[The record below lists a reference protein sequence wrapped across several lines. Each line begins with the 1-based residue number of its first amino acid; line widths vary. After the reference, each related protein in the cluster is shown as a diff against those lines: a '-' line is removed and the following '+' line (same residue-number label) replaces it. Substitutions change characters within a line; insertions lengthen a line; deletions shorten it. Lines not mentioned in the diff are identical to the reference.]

1 MADQQAE
8 RSLEGGSYEV
18 IRRRL
23 LERATELTAKA
34 EALNQ
39 KRKALFGGGEL
50 TLTATERVRTENN
63 CTPRD
68 VVSVD
73 GQLLFG
79 FQVFIGLKT
88 ETRVQDVVS
97 LFKFQKNDAGYDLSQ
112 QEFAGAGA
120 FLADVEFDKQFREAF
135 RYYKDARLL
144 QLMRTETRLLV
155 AVQIGATVSDAKV
168 FRFAIDAKG
177 RVSFMD
183 ARGEEDYKPP
193 RRHPFEWTQARRE
206 DQVAGP
212 HPHINVLNEVFV
224 ETINGDL
231 TVKIE
236 NNTQDGLGIYR
247 EPVDDPNQTL
257 DDGDIAYARVA
268 GLIILKITPFRE
280 QKTRYLVYNPRT
292 QEVLRVDALGVACV
306 ELPEDHGLIFPGGY
320 YLTTGEYKLF
330 DGDSEALD
338 FRRAIA
344 SPNGEDVLYVFYR
357 AERGQYELLPYNLIA
372 KEVKNPIRCNGYSL
386 FPDGTMLVFRT
397 DGEPT
402 RVHPVQIWHT
412 PFTTAEFAAAAPT
425 DGSYLA
431 KVGNAPLVSGISD
444 LLTLRKL
451 ASAEK
456 PTRRTFDDLV
466 QGARRAIDTHYW
478 LGHAE
483 MGGLL
488 DTLRELH
495 KTSELIVDEFEKQLG
510 LERKAREA
518 VQAAEQAQAALL
530 ERLRPV
536 DLKTVEAYLNGLS
549 DLKRQRG
556 ALITL
561 KELRSVDSARV
572 ETLEKAVEVRFGE
585 VSRACVD
592 FFLAENAFQPL
603 LDRLDVVVESVSKAS
618 KTTELAP
625 LRKELDTVH
634 EGLTLLSETISSLP
648 IEDPTVRTKI
658 LDGTSSAFAQQN
670 RARAVLDGRQKEL
683 GAGEGR
689 AEFGVQFK
697 LLSQS
702 VTSAL
707 ALATTPEACDDQLGR
722 LMLQL
727 EELEGRFGEL
737 DEFSVQLAEKREEVL
752 DAVSA
757 KRQVLV
763 EERQRRA
770 QSLASAAERVLAGI
784 VRRAQ
789 TAKSAEELNGY
800 FASDAMVQKL
810 TELSGQLR
818 KLGDSV
824 RADELDSKLKSAK
837 QNALRALRDKTD
849 LLEDDGNVIRLGQHR
864 FSVNTRPLE
873 LTIVPREGVLNVHLT
888 GTDFFEPIS
897 NPLLEASRE
906 LWDQEL
912 VSETRELYRAEYLAV
927 SLLFEAEAGAQGR
940 SLAELETAARSEKL
954 AELVRQL
961 AAERID
967 EGYERGVHDSDA
979 TLILEK
985 LLSLLKMAGG
995 LRYSPR
1001 ARAAGWLFWQSLPPD
1016 RKNLIERRAQSAGR
1030 LRERLKDGSAEQEL
1044 SRELTHGAAEAL
1056 KGLGLEAEL
1065 PFARF
1070 AARYLVGEISQE
1082 RARFTESAA
1091 AAELRKEFR
1100 AHLELTGA
1108 ARGFEEDLRVLS
1120 AHPPERLR
1128 VALSYVDAFVRSAG
1142 KGAEFRLELAARAV
1156 CEGELEFQ
1164 VSSASVDVSVQNLLG
1179 SHPRV
1184 VSRALSL
1191 NLSEL
1196 LERVAVFV
1204 EDRAPHFRAFR
1215 SLKTELAAQA
1225 RERLRLGEY
1234 LPRVLTSFVRNRLI
1248 DEVYLPLVGANLAK
1262 QLGAAGAAKRTDQMG
1277 LLLLVSPPG
1286 YGKTT
1291 LMEYVAS
1298 KLGLV
1303 FMKVNGPALG
1313 SEVRSLDPTEAPNA
1327 TARQEVEK
1335 INLGLEMG
1343 NNCMLYL
1350 DDIQHTHPELL
1361 QKFISLCDAQRRIE
1375 GVWNGK
1381 TRTYDLRGKKFCI
1394 VMAGNPY
1401 TESGARFQIPDML
1414 ANRADTYN
1422 LGDILGGKQDAF
1434 ALSYL
1439 ENALT
1444 SNSVLA
1450 PLAGREAEDV
1460 YKLIA
1465 LARGEEVPLSDLH
1478 YGYSSAEAEEIAEL
1492 FKRLFKVQNVLLRVN
1507 QEYIASASQDDK
1519 YRTEPPFKLQGS
1531 YRNMAKLTEKV
1542 VSAMNDEELERLID
1556 DHYASEA
1563 QTLTKGAEQNL
1574 LKLAEMRGRLK
1585 PEQSARWTEIKEAFG
1600 RVQRMGGGDADPVA
1614 RVTGTLSGLDLQLKG
1629 IREAIVASLAGNGA
1643 KTAPDTGFAELAKSL
1658 AELGRPRVDVQ
1669 LNDERQPGMLQLF
1682 SQQTDLLKQT
1692 LGALGKRGNGGERGD
1707 GSATEQK
1714 LTELSEQLERISKQL
1729 EHGGTA
1735 ARRVDVELDV
1745 NGPSNLYRNLSGT
1758 DLLTAGGIFVATY
1771 EKPPPLGAG
1780 VLVSLRFPTGPSC
1793 ELSGNVAWV
1802 RDQLGEDAPPG
1813 FGVRFA
1819 ELSAEAR
1826 ELVQAYSEARE
1837 PMLRD
1842 D

>member
-1 MADQQAE
+1 MADQQDE

-23 LERATELTAKA
+23 LERATELATKA

-39 KRKALFGGGEL
+39 RRKKLFGGGEL

-97 LFKFQKNDAGYDLSQ
+97 LFKFAKSDAGYDLSQ
-112 QEFAGAGA
+112 QPFEGPGA
-120 FLADVEFDKQFREAF
+120 FLADAEFDKQFKEAF

-144 QLMRTETRLLV
+144 QLMRTETRLLM
-155 AVQIGATVSDAKV
+155 AVQIGATVNDCKV

-177 RVSFMD
+177 RLSFMD
-183 ARGEEDYKPP
+183 ARGEDDYKAP
-193 RRHPFEWTQARRE
+193 RRHPFEWTATRRE

-224 ETINGDL
+224 ETVNGDL
-231 TVKIE
+231 TIKIE

-257 DDGDIAYARVA
+257 DDAEIAYAKVA
-268 GLIILKITPFRE
+268 GLILLKIKPFRE
-280 QKTRYLVYNPRT
+280 QKTRYLIYNPRT
-292 QEVLRVDALGVACV
+292 QDVLRVDALGVACV

-320 YLTTGEYKLF
+320 YLTSGERKLF
-330 DGDSEALD
+330 DGDAQGLE
-338 FRRAIA
+338 FRRALN

-357 AERGQYELLPYNLIA
+357 AEEGEYELLPYNLIG
-372 KEVKNPIRCNGYSL
+372 KEVKNPIRAHGYSL

-397 DGEPT
+397 ETEPT
-402 RVHPVQIWHT
+402 RLHPVQIWQT

-431 KVGNAPLVSGISD
+431 KVGNAALVNGISE
-444 LLTLRKL
+444 LLSIKKL
-451 ASAEK
+451 AALDK

-466 QGARRAIDTHYW
+466 MAARRAIDTHYW

-488 DTLRELH
+488 ETLTELF
-495 KTSELIVDEFEKQLG
+495 KTSELIVDEFEKQLA

-518 VQAAEQAQAALL
+518 VTAAEKAQAELL
-530 ERLRPV
+530 ERVRPAE
-536 DLKTVEAYLNGLS
+536 LKTVEAYLSGLS

-556 ALITL
+556 TLITL
-561 KELRSVDSARV
+561 KEVRSIDVPRV
-572 ETLEKAVEVRFGE
+572 VVLENAVAERFLE

-603 LDRLDVVVESVSKAS
+603 LDRLDAVVDSVGKSS
-618 KTTELAP
+618 KTTELTP

-634 EGLTLLSETISSLP
+634 EGLTLLSETIASLP

-658 LDGTSSAFAQQN
+658 LDGTSSAFGQQN

-707 ALATTPEACDDQLGR
+707 ALATTPEACDEQLGR

-737 DEFSVQLAEKREEVL
+737 DEFSVQLAEKREDVL
-752 DAVSA
+752 DAVNA
-757 KRQVLV
+757 KRQLLV

-770 QSLASAAERVLAGI
+770 QSLATAAERVLAGI

-789 TAKSAEELNGY
+789 TAKSPEELNGY
-800 FASDAMVQKL
+800 FASDAMVHKL
-810 TELSGQLR
+810 SELSGQLR
-818 KLGDSV
+818 DLGDSV

-849 LLEDDGNVIRLGQHR
+849 LLEDDGNVIRFGKHR

-873 LTIVPREGVLNVHLT
+873 LAIVPREGVLNVHLT

-897 NPLLEASRE
+897 NPLLDASRE

-912 VSETRELYRAEYLAV
+912 VSETRDVYRAEYLAV
-927 SLLFEAEAGAQGR
+927 SLLQEAEAGAKGR
-940 SLAELETAARSEKL
+940 SVTELEAAAREGKL
-954 AELVRQL
+954 PDVVRLL

-967 EGYERGVHDSDA
+967 EGYERGVHDHDA
-979 TLILEK
+979 ALILEK
-985 LLSLLKMAGG
+985 ILSLLKVAGG

-1001 ARAAGWLFWQSLPPD
+1001 ARAAGWLFWQGLAPD

-1044 SRELTHGAAEAL
+1044 SRELTHGVAEAL
-1056 KGLGLEAEL
+1056 KGLGLEREASV
-1065 PFARF
+1065 ARF
-1070 AARYLVGEISQE
+1070 AARYLVSEISQE
-1082 RARFTESAA
+1082 RAKFTESAA
-1091 AAELRKEFR
+1091 ANELKREFL
-1100 AHLELTGA
+1100 AHLEETGA

-1142 KGAEFRLELAARAV
+1142 KGGEYRLELAARAV
-1156 CEGELEFQ
+1156 CDGDLEFQ
-1164 VSSASVDVSVQNLLG
+1164 VSSAGVAATVPNLLG
-1179 SHPRV
+1179 SHSRV
-1184 VSRALSL
+1184 VSRSLSL
-1191 NLSEL
+1191 DLFEL
-1196 LERVAVFV
+1196 LERVAEFL
-1204 EDRAPHFRAFR
+1204 EDRAPRFRAFR

-1225 RERLRLGEY
+1225 RDRLRLSEY

-1262 QLGAAGAAKRTDQMG
+1262 QLGAAGATKRTDQMG

-1298 KLGLV
+1298 KLGIV

-1313 SEVRSLDPTEAPNA
+1313 TEVRSLDPSEAPNA

-1335 INLGLEMG
+1335 INLALEMG

-1422 LGDILGGKQDAF
+1422 LGDILDGKQDAF

-1444 SNSVLA
+1444 SNPILA
-1450 PLAGREAEDV
+1450 PLAGRDAQDT
-1460 YKLIA
+1460 YKLIGI
-1465 LARGEEVPLSDLH
+1465 ARGEDIPLSDLS
-1478 YGYSSAEAEEIAEL
+1478 YGYGSAEVQEISEL
-1492 FKRLFKVQNVLLRVN
+1492 FKRLFKVQSVLLRVN
-1507 QEYIASASQDDK
+1507 QEYIASASQDDR

-1542 VSAMNDEELERLID
+1542 VSAMNEAELERLID
-1556 DHYASEA
+1556 DHYASES

-1574 LKLAEMRGRLK
+1574 LKLADMRGRLT
-1585 PEQSARWTEIKEAFG
+1585 PEQSARWLEIKDAFG

-1614 RVTGTLSGLDLQLKG
+1614 RVTGTLSGLDMQLKG
-1629 IREAIVASLAGNGA
+1629 IREAIVGGLAANGA
-1643 KTAPDTGFAELAKSL
+1643 KSAQDAGFAALAKNL
-1658 AELGRPRVDVQ
+1658 AELGRPKVEVR
-1669 LNDERQPGMLQLF
+1669 LEDERNGGMLALF
-1682 SQQTDLLKQT
+1682 TQQTELLKQA
-1692 LGALGKRGNGGERGD
+1692 LSALGKRGTEPASSG
-1707 GSATEQK
+1707 ATDQK
-1714 LTELSEQLERISKQL
+1714 LAELSSLLGRVSKQL
-1729 EHGGTA
+1729 ENGVGS

-1745 NGPSNLYRNLSGT
+1745 GGPSNLYRSLSGS
-1758 DLLTAGGIFVATY
+1758 DLFTGGGLFVATY
-1771 EKPPPLGAG
+1771 EKPPPLGAD
-1780 VLVSLRFPTGPSC
+1780 VRVSLRFPTGPTC

-1813 FGVRFA
+1813 FGVRFLD
-1819 ELSAEAR
+1819 LSEEAR
-1826 ELVQAYSEARE
+1826 QLVQAYAAARE

>member
-1 MADQQAE
+1 MASEQDE
-8 RSLEGGSYEV
+8 RSLDGGSYEV

-23 LERATELTAKA
+23 LERATELGSKA
-34 EALNQ
+34 EALNG
-39 KRKALFGGGEL
+39 KRKQLFGGGEL
-50 TLTATERVRTENN
+50 TLAATERIRTENN

-88 ETRVQDVVS
+88 ETRVQDVLS
-97 LFKFQKNDAGYDLSQ
+97 LFKFAKTDAGYDLSQ
-112 QEFAGAGA
+112 QGFEGRGG
-120 FLADVEFDKQFREAF
+120 FLADADFDKQFRDAF

-144 QLMRTETRLLV
+144 QLVRTDARLLV
-155 AVQIGATVSDAKV
+155 AVQIGASVGDAKV

-183 ARGEEDYKPP
+183 ARGEEDYKLP

-224 ETINGDL
+224 ETIGGDL

-236 NNTQDGLGIYR
+236 NNTRDGRGVYR

-257 DDGDIAYARVA
+257 DDADIAFARVA
-268 GLIILKITPFRE
+268 GLILLKIKPFRE

-292 QEVLRVDALGVACV
+292 QAVLRVDALGVACV
-306 ELPEDHGLIFPGGY
+306 ELPEDQGLIFPGGY
-320 YLTTGEYKLF
+320 YLTTGEHKLF
-330 DGDSEALD
+330 DGESEGLEY
-338 FRRAIA
+338 RRTVP

-357 AERGQYELLPYNLIA
+357 AEPGEYELLPYNLIA
-372 KEVKNPIRCNGYSL
+372 KEVKNPIRCHGYSL
-386 FPDGTMLVFRT
+386 FPDGTMLVFRAE
-397 DGEPT
+397 GEPT
-402 RVHPVQIWHT
+402 RLHPVQIWQT

-431 KVGNAPLVSGISD
+431 KVGNAALVNGISE
-444 LLTLRKL
+444 LLSIRKL
-451 ASAEK
+451 ASMEN
-456 PTRRTFDDLV
+456 PTRRTFDELSSAV
-466 QGARRAIDTHYW
+466 RRVGDTHYW

-488 DTLRELH
+488 ETLRELQ
-495 KTSELIVDEFEKQLG
+495 KTSELIVAEFEKQLA
-510 LERKAREA
+510 LERTARAA
-518 VQAAEQAQAALL
+518 VQEAEKAQAALL
-530 ERLRPV
+530 EKLRPEA
-536 DLKTVEAYLNGLS
+536 LASVEAYLSGLS
-549 DLKRQRG
+549 ALKRQRG

-561 KELRSVDSARV
+561 KEVRSVDLARV
-572 ETLEKAVEVRFGE
+572 AELERAVETRFGE

-592 FFLAENAFQPL
+592 FFLADNAFQPL
-603 LDRLDVVVESVSKAS
+603 LDRLDAVVASVGNAG
-618 KTTELAP
+618 KTTELSP
-625 LRKELDTVH
+625 LRKELDSVH
-634 EGLTLLSETISSLP
+634 EGLSLLSETIAGLP
-648 IEDPTVRTKI
+648 IEDPTVRTRI

-683 GAGEGR
+683 GTSEGR

-697 LLSQS
+697 LLGQS

-707 ALATTPEACDDQLGR
+707 SLATTPEACDEQLGR

-737 DEFSVQLAEKREEVL
+737 DEFSVPLAEKREEVL
-752 DAVSA
+752 DAVNA
-757 KRQVLV
+757 KRQLLV

-770 QSLASAAERVLAGI
+770 QSLSTAAERVLAGI
-784 VRRAQ
+784 ARRAQ
-789 TAKSAEELNGY
+789 ATKSPEELNGY
-800 FASDAMVQKL
+800 FASDAMVHKL
-810 TELSGQLR
+810 SELAGQLR
-818 KLGDSV
+818 QLGDSV

-837 QNALRALRDKTD
+837 QNALRILRDKTD
-849 LLEDDGNVIRLGQHR
+849 LLEDDGNVIRFGPHR

-873 LTIVPREGVLNVHLT
+873 LAIVPREGVLNVHLT

-897 NPLLEASRE
+897 NPLLDASRE

-912 VSETRELYRAEYLAV
+912 VSETRDVYRGEFLAV
-927 SLLFEAEAGAQGR
+927 SLLQEAEAGAAGR
-940 SLAELETAARSEKL
+940 TLADLETAARSEAL
-954 AELVRQL
+954 SELVRQR

-967 EGYERGVHDSDA
+967 EGYERGVHDHDA
-979 TLILEK
+979 A
-985 LLSLLKMAGG
+985 LLLRAVLSALKVAGP
-995 LRYSPR
+995 LRHSPR
-1001 ARAAGWLFWQSLPPD
+1001 ARAAGWLFWQSLAPD
-1016 RKNLIERRAQSAGR
+1016 RKNLLERRAQSAGR
-1030 LRERLKDGSAEQEL
+1030 LRERLGDGSAEQEL
-1044 SRELTHGAAEAL
+1044 SRELTHGIGEAL
-1056 KGLGLEAEL
+1056 KALGLEREA
-1065 PFARF
+1065 PIARF
-1070 AARYLVGEISQE
+1070 AARYLVSEISRE
-1082 RARFTESAA
+1082 RAKFTESGA
-1091 AAELRKEFR
+1091 AAELRRELSS
-1100 AHLELTGA
+1100 HLEQTGT

-1142 KGAEFRLELAARAV
+1142 KGAEHRLELAARLVA
-1156 CEGELEFQ
+1156 EGELEFE
-1164 VSSASVDVSVQNLLG
+1164 VSSANVDVSVSDLLG
-1179 SHPRV
+1179 AHPRV
-1184 VSRALSL
+1184 VGRTLRVG
-1191 NLSEL
+1191 LSEL
-1196 LERVAVFV
+1196 LERVASFI
-1204 EDRAPHFRAFR
+1204 EDRAPRFRAFR
-1215 SLKTELAAQA
+1215 SLKAELAAEA
-1225 RERLRLGEY
+1225 RQRLRLSEY

-1313 SEVRSLDPTEAPNA
+1313 ADVHSLDPNEAPNA

-1343 NNCMLYL
+1343 NNVMLYL

-1375 GVWNGK
+1375 GVWNGR

-1422 LGDILGGKQDAF
+1422 LGDILEGKRDAF

-1444 SNSVLA
+1444 SNAVLA
-1450 PLAGREAEDV
+1450 PLAGRPAGDV

-1465 LARGEEVPLSDLH
+1465 LARGEEVPLSDLSH
-1478 YGYSSAEAEEIAEL
+1478 GYSSGEAEELSEL
-1492 FKRLFKVQNVLLRVN
+1492 FKRLFKVQDVLLRVN
-1507 QEYIASASQDDK
+1507 QEYIASASQDDR

-1542 VSAMNDEELERLID
+1542 VSAMNDVELERLID
-1556 DHYASEA
+1556 DHYSSEA

-1574 LKLAEMRGRLK
+1574 LKLAEMRGRLS
-1585 PEQSARWTEIKEAFG
+1585 PEQAARWLEIKDAFG
-1600 RVQRMGGGDADPVA
+1600 RVQRMGGSDADPVA

-1629 IREAIVASLAGNGA
+1629 IREALVASLAGA
-1643 KTAPDTGFAELAKSL
+1643 AAKSSEADGL
-1658 AELGRPRVDVQ
+1658 AALGQQLLELGRPRVEVRLEDDREQ
-1669 LNDERQPGMLQLF
+1669 GMRQLF
-1682 SQQTDLLKQT
+1682 AQQTELLKQALSALAERGAERAESGAT
-1692 LGALGKRGNGGERGD
+1692 DQRLTEIATLLTRVSKQIELGAGEG
-1707 GSATEQK
+1707 
-1714 LTELSEQLERISKQL
+1714 
-1729 EHGGTA
+1729 
-1735 ARRVDVELDV
+1735 RRVDVELGV
-1745 NGPSNLYRNLSGT
+1745 NGATNLYKPLSGA
-1758 DLLTAGGIFVATY
+1758 DVLDSGGIFVATY

-1780 VLVSLRFPTGPSC
+1780 VRVSLRFPTGASC
-1793 ELSGNVAWV
+1793 ELAGNVAWV

-1813 FGVRFA
+1813 FGVRFV
-1819 ELSAEAR
+1819 ELSEEAR

-1837 PMLRD
+1837 PLLYD

>member
-1 MADQQAE
+1 MAGEQDE
-8 RSLEGGSYEV
+8 HRMEGGSYEV

-23 LERATELTAKA
+23 LERATDLGSKA
-34 EALNQ
+34 DALNL

-50 TLTATERVRTENN
+50 HLVATERIRTENN

-79 FQVFIGLKT
+79 FQVFIGLKA
-88 ETRVQDVVS
+88 ETRVQDVLS
-97 LFKFQKNDAGYDLSQ
+97 LFKFEKSDAGYDLSQ
-112 QEFAGAGA
+112 CGFEGPGA
-120 FLADVEFDKQFREAF
+120 FLADPEFDKQFREAF
-135 RYYKDARLL
+135 RYAKDARLL
-144 QLMRTETRLLV
+144 QLVRTESRLLV
-155 AVQIGATVSDAKV
+155 AVQIGSKISDAKI

-177 RVSFMD
+177 HVSFMD
-183 ARGEEDYKPP
+183 ARGEDDFKPP
-193 RRHPFEWTQARRE
+193 RRHAFEWTPARRE

-224 ETINGDL
+224 ETVGGDL

-236 NNTQDGLGIYR
+236 NNTQDGLGVYR
-247 EPVDDPNQTL
+247 EPVDDANQTL
-257 DDGDIAYARVA
+257 DDADIAYARVA
-268 GLIILKITPFRE
+268 GLILLKVKPFRE
-280 QKTRYLVYNPRT
+280 SQTRYLIYNPRT
-292 QEVLRVDALGVACV
+292 QSVLRVDALGVACV

-330 DGDSEALD
+330 EAQNERLD
-338 FRRAIA
+338 YQRAIV
-344 SPNGEDVLYVFYR
+344 SPNGEDVLYVFHR
-357 AERGQYELLPYNLIA
+357 DEEGEYELLPYNLIS
-372 KEVKNPIRCNGYSL
+372 KEVKNPIRCHGYSL
-386 FPDGTMLVFRT
+386 FPDGTMLVFRSEA
-397 DGEPT
+397 EPT
-402 RVHPVQIWHT
+402 RLHPVQVWQT
-412 PFTTAEFAAAAPT
+412 PFTTAEFAAAAPR

-431 KVGNAPLVSGISD
+431 KVGNAALVSGISE
-444 LLTLRKL
+444 LYSVRKL
-451 ASAEK
+451 AQAEK

-466 QGARRAIDTHYW
+466 GFVRRAIDAHYW

-488 DTLRELH
+488 ETLRELH
-495 KTSELIVDEFEKQLG
+495 KTSELIVAEFEKQLE

-518 VQAAEQAQAALL
+518 VAGAEKAQGELL
-530 ERLRPV
+530 ERLRPA
-536 DLKTVEAYLNGLS
+536 DLKTVEAFLNGLS
-549 DLKRQRG
+549 ELKRQRG

-561 KELRSVDSARV
+561 KEVRSIDVAGVERLEKDV
-572 ETLEKAVEVRFGE
+572 ETRFSE

-603 LDRLDVVVESVSKAS
+603 LDRLEAVVVAVGNAQ
-618 KTTELAP
+618 KTPELVP
-625 LRKELDTVH
+625 LRQELDAVH
-634 EGLTLLSETISSLP
+634 EGLSLLSETITGLP
-648 IEDPTVRTKI
+648 IEDPTVRTTI

-707 ALATTPEACDDQLGR
+707 ALATTPEACDEQMGR

-752 DAVSA
+752 DAVNA
-757 KRQVLV
+757 KRQLLV

-770 QSLASAAERVLAGI
+770 QSLATAAERVLAGI

-789 TAKSAEELNGY
+789 ATKNAEELNGY
-800 FASDAMVQKL
+800 FASDAMVHKL
-810 TELSGQLR
+810 SELSTQLR
-818 KLGDSV
+818 GLGDSV

-837 QNALRALRDKTD
+837 QNALRILRDKTD
-849 LLEDDGNVIRLGQHR
+849 LLEDDGNVIRFGTHR

-873 LTIVPREGVLNVHLT
+873 LAIVPREGTLNVHLT

-897 NPLLEASRE
+897 NPLLDGARE

-912 VSETRELYRAEYLAV
+912 VSETRDVYRAEFLAV
-927 SLLFEAEAGAQGR
+927 SLLQEAEAGAAGR
-940 SLAELETAARSEKL
+940 GVTELEDAARSEKL
-954 AELVRQL
+954 GELVRQV

-967 EGYERGVHDSDA
+967 EGYERGVHDHDA
-979 TLILEK
+979 ALILEK
-985 LLSLLKMAGG
+985 VLSLLKVAGT

-1001 ARAAGWLFWQSLPPD
+1001 ARAAGWLFWQSLPAD
-1016 RKNLIERRAQSAGR
+1016 RKNLLERRAQSAGR

-1044 SRELTHGAAEAL
+1044 SRELAKGIAESLVA
-1056 KGLGLEAEL
+1056 LGLEGEAKN
-1065 PFARF
+1065 ARF
-1070 AARYLVGEISQE
+1070 AARYIVSEVSHE
-1082 RARFTESAA
+1082 HAKFTESGAA
-1091 AAELRKEFR
+1091 SVLRKEFLS
-1100 AHLELTGA
+1100 HLEQTGA

-1128 VALSYVDAFVRSAG
+1128 VALSYVDAFLRSAG
-1142 KGAEFRLELAARAV
+1142 NGTEYRLELAARAV
-1156 CEGELEFQ
+1156 GDGDLEFE
-1164 VSSASVDVSVQNLLG
+1164 VSSANVDVSVPNLLG

-1184 VSRALSL
+1184 AGRALPVTL
-1191 NLSEL
+1191 FEL
-1196 LERVAVFV
+1196 LERVATFI
-1204 EDRAPHFRAFR
+1204 EDRAPRFRAFR

-1225 RERLRLGEY
+1225 RDRLRLGEY

-1313 SEVRSLDPTEAPNA
+1313 TDVHSLDPSEAPNA

-1343 NNCMLYL
+1343 NNVMLYL

-1375 GVWNGK
+1375 GVWNGR

-1422 LGDILGGKQDAF
+1422 LGDILDGKRDAF

-1444 SNSVLA
+1444 SNPVLS
-1450 PLAGREAEDV
+1450 PLAGRPATDV
-1460 YKLIA
+1460 HKLIGM
-1465 LARGEEVPLSDLH
+1465 ARGEEVALSDLS
-1478 YGYSSAEAEEIAEL
+1478 YGYSSAEAQEITEV
-1492 FKRLFKVQNVLLRVN
+1492 FKRLFTVQEVLLRVN
-1507 QEYIASASQDDK
+1507 LEYIASASQDDK

-1542 VSAMNDEELERLID
+1542 VSAMNEEELQRLID
-1556 DHYASEA
+1556 DHYASES

-1574 LKLAEMRGRLK
+1574 LKLAEMRGRLS
-1585 PEQSARWTEIKEAFG
+1585 PPQSARWAEIKDAFA
-1600 RVQRMGGGDADPVA
+1600 RVQRMGGSDEDPVA
-1614 RVTGTLSGLDLQLKG
+1614 RVTGTLSGLDVQLKG
-1629 IREAIVASLAGNGA
+1629 IREAIVSALSRPKADGGLG
-1643 KTAPDTGFAELAKSL
+1643 ELAKNL
-1658 AELGRPRVDVQ
+1658 GELSRPRVEVR
-1669 LNDERQPGMLQLF
+1669 LEDERDGGLMPLLVQQNQLLQ
-1682 SQQTDLLKQT
+1682 QA
-1692 LGALGKRGNGGERGD
+1692 LGALGQRGGAERD
-1707 GSATEQK
+1707 TSLREVSELLAR
-1714 LTELSEQLERISKQL
+1714 LTQQLEQ
-1729 EHGGTA
+1729 GGLA
-1735 ARRVDVELDV
+1735 SSRRVDVELGAI
-1745 NGPSNLYRNLSGT
+1745 GPTNLYRPLSSN
-1758 DLLTAGGIFVATY
+1758 DLFSGGGIFVATY

-1780 VLVSLRFPTGPSC
+1780 VRVALRFPTGPSC
-1793 ELSGNVAWV
+1793 ELSGRVAWV

-1813 FGVRFA
+1813 FGVRFVDVPQ
-1819 ELSAEAR
+1819 EAR
-1826 ELVQAYSEARE
+1826 TLVKAYADARE
-1837 PMLRD
+1837 PLLYD

>member
-1 MADQQAE
+1 MATEQDE
-8 RSLEGGSYEV
+8 RAMEGGSYEV

-23 LERATELTAKA
+23 LERATELASKA
-34 EALNQ
+34 EQLNQ
-39 KRKALFGGGEL
+39 KRKSLFGGGEL
-50 TLTATERVRTENN
+50 TLVATERLRTENN

-97 LFKFQKNDAGYDLSQ
+97 LFKFQKTGDTYDLSQ
-112 QEFAGAGA
+112 LPFEGPGA

-135 RYYKDARLL
+135 RYYKEARLL
-144 QLMRTETRLLV
+144 QLVRTETRLLMV
-155 AVQIGATVSDAKV
+155 VQIGATVNDAKI

-177 RVSFMD
+177 HVTFMD
-183 ARGEEDYKPP
+183 ARGEDDHKPP
-193 RRHPFEWTQARRE
+193 RRHPFEWTSARRE
-206 DQVAGP
+206 DQVAGK
-212 HPHINVLNEVFV
+212 HPHINIFNEVFV

-231 TVKIE
+231 TIKIE
-236 NNTQDGLGIYR
+236 NNTEDGLGIYR

-257 DDGDIAYARVA
+257 DDAEIAYARVA
-268 GLIILKITPFRE
+268 GLILLKIRPFRE
-280 QKTRYLVYNPRT
+280 QKTRYLIYNGRT

-330 DGDSEALD
+330 DGNNERLE
-338 FRRAIA
+338 FRRTIS

-357 AERGQYELLPYNLIA
+357 AEEGEYELLPYNLIA
-372 KEVKNPIRCNGYSL
+372 KEVKNPIRCHGYSL
-386 FPDGTMLVFRT
+386 FPSGTMLVFRT
-397 DGEPT
+397 EHEPT
-402 RVHPVQIWHT
+402 RIHPVQIWQT

-431 KVGNAPLVSGISD
+431 KVGNAPLVAGISEM
-444 LLTLRKL
+444 LSIRKL
-451 ASAEK
+451 AGSEK

-466 QGARRAIDTHYW
+466 LAVRRAVDAHYW

-483 MGGLL
+483 VFGLL
-488 DTLRELH
+488 DTLRELL
-495 KTSELIVDEFEKQLG
+495 KTSELIVDEFEKQLA

-518 VQAAEQAQAALL
+518 VQEAEKQQAALL
-530 ERLRPV
+530 ERLRPT
-536 DLKTVEAYLNGLS
+536 DLRTVEAYLNGLS

-561 KELRSVDSARV
+561 KDVRSMDVARV
-572 ETLEKAVEVRFGE
+572 ELLEQAVEARFGE

-603 LDRLDVVVESVSKAS
+603 LDRLEAVVTAVSAAR

-625 LRKELDTVH
+625 LRKELDAVH

-648 IEDPTVRTKI
+648 IEDPTIRTKI

-697 LLSQS
+697 LLSQA

-707 ALATTPEACDDQLGR
+707 SLSTTPEACDEQLGR

-752 DAVSA
+752 DAVAA
-757 KRQVLV
+757 KRQLLV

-770 QSLASAAERVLAGI
+770 QSLATAAERVLAGI
-784 VRRAQ
+784 ARRAQ

-818 KLGDSV
+818 ALGDSV

-837 QNALRALRDKTD
+837 QNALRSLRDKTD
-849 LLEDDGNVIRLGQHR
+849 LLEDDGNVIRFGQHR

-873 LTIVPREGVLNVHLT
+873 LTVVPRDGVLNVHLT

-912 VSETRELYRAEYLAV
+912 VSETREVYRGEYLAV
-927 SLLFEAEAGAQGR
+927 SLLLEAEAGAKGR
-940 SLAELETAARSEKL
+940 SIPELEAALREEKL
-954 AELVRQL
+954 GELTRQL

-967 EGYERGVHDSDA
+967 EGYERGVHDHDA
-979 TLILEK
+979 TLILGK
-985 LLSLLKMAGG
+985 LLGMLKTAGG

-1001 ARAAGWLFWQSLPPD
+1001 ARAAGFLFWQGLLPD

-1044 SRELTHGAAEAL
+1044 SRELTAGVAEHL
-1056 KGLGLEAEL
+1056 KALGLEKEL
-1065 PFARF
+1065 PVARF
-1070 AARYLVGEISQE
+1070 AARYLVSEISKE
-1082 RARFTESAA
+1082 RACFTESAVA
-1091 AAELRKEFR
+1091 AQLRQELQS
-1100 AHLELTGA
+1100 HLEQTGA

-1120 AHPPERLR
+1120 AHPAERLR
-1128 VALSYVDAFVRSAG
+1128 VALSYVDAFVRSHG
-1142 KGAEFRLELAARAV
+1142 RGAEYRLELAARAV
-1156 CEGELEFQ
+1156 CDADLEFQ
-1164 VSSASVDVSVQNLLG
+1164 VSDAVAEATVHDLLG
-1179 SHPRV
+1179 SHARV
-1184 VSRALSL
+1184 VSRSL
-1191 NLSEL
+1191 NVELFEL
-1196 LERVAVFV
+1196 LERVSEFL
-1204 EDRAPHFRAFR
+1204 EDRAPRFRAFR
-1215 SLKTELAAQA
+1215 SLKTELATQA
-1225 RERLRLGEY
+1225 RERLRLSEY

-1262 QLGAAGAAKRTDQMG
+1262 QLGAAGASKRTDQMG

-1298 KLGLV
+1298 KLGIV

-1313 SEVRSLDPTEAPNA
+1313 TAVHSLDPNEAPNA

-1335 INLGLEMG
+1335 INLALEMG
-1343 NNCMLYL
+1343 NNVMLYL
-1350 DDIQHTHPELL
+1350 DDIQHTDPELL

-1422 LGDILGGKQDAF
+1422 LGDILDGKQEAF
-1434 ALSYL
+1434 SLSYL

-1444 SNSVLA
+1444 ANSILA
-1450 PLAGREAEDV
+1450 PLAGRDAQDT

-1465 LARGEEVPLSDLH
+1465 MARGEEVPLSELS
-1478 YGYSSAEAEEIAEL
+1478 YGYSSAEAQEIVEL
-1492 FKRLFKVQNVLLRVN
+1492 LKRLFKVQEVLLRVN
-1507 QEYIASASQDDK
+1507 LEYIASASQDDR

-1542 VSAMNDEELERLID
+1542 VPAMNDAELERLID
-1556 DHYASEA
+1556 DHYASES

-1574 LKLAEMRGRLK
+1574 LKLAEMRGRLT
-1585 PEQSARWTEIKEAFG
+1585 PEQSARWVEIKDAFG
-1600 RVQRMGGGDADPVA
+1600 RVQRMGGSDSDPVA
-1614 RVTGTLSGLDLQLKG
+1614 RITGTLSGLDLQLKG
-1629 IREAIVASLAGNGA
+1629 IREAITGALLAS
-1643 KTAPDTGFAELAKSL
+1643 TGKSSATSDVAELTRQL
-1658 AELGRPRVDVQ
+1658 GELGRQRVEVR
-1669 LNDERQPGMLQLF
+1669 LEDEREGGLIQLF
-1682 SQQTDLLKQT
+1682 GQQTELLKQA
-1692 LGALGKRGNGGERGD
+1692 LVALSQRGAEAAG
-1707 GSATEQK
+1707 ATEQK
-1714 LTELSEQLERISKQL
+1714 LTEVSALLGRIAKQI
-1729 EHGGTA
+1729 EHGVGN
-1735 ARRVDVELDV
+1735 ARRVDVQLDAHSA
-1745 NGPSNLYRNLSGT
+1745 SNLYRSMASE
-1758 DLLTAGGIFVATY
+1758 DLFDSGGIFVATY
-1771 EKPPPLGAG
+1771 EKPPPLGAD
-1780 VLVSLRFPTGPSC
+1780 VRVSVRFPAGSSC

-1802 RDQLGEDAPPG
+1802 RDRLGEDAPPG

-1819 ELSAEAR
+1819 DVSNEAR
-1826 ELVQAYSEARE
+1826 RLVQAYSEARE
-1837 PMLRD
+1837 PLLYD

>member
-1 MADQQAE
+1 MADQQDE

-23 LERATELTAKA
+23 LERATELASKA

-39 KRKALFGGGEL
+39 RRKKLFGGGEL

-97 LFKFQKNDAGYDLSQ
+97 LFKFSKSDAGYDLSQ
-112 QEFAGAGA
+112 QAFEGPGA
-120 FLADVEFDKQFREAF
+120 FLADAEFDKQFREAF

-144 QLMRTETRLLV
+144 QLMRTETRLLI
-155 AVQIGATVSDAKV
+155 AVQIGAAPADAKV

-177 RVSFMD
+177 HVSFMD
-183 ARGEEDYKPP
+183 ARGEDDYKLP
-193 RRHPFEWTQARRE
+193 RRHPFEWTPARRE

-231 TVKIE
+231 TIKIE

-257 DDGDIAYARVA
+257 DDGEIAYARVA
-268 GLIILKITPFRE
+268 GLILLKIKPFRE
-280 QKTRYLVYNPRT
+280 QKTRYLIYNPRT
-292 QEVLRVDALGVACV
+292 QQVLRVDALGVACV

-320 YLTTGEYKLF
+320 YLSAGEHKLF
-330 DGDSEALD
+330 DPDTAGLE
-338 FRRAIA
+338 FRRTIS

-357 AERGQYELLPYNLIA
+357 SETGEYELLPYNLIA
-372 KEVKNPIRCNGYSL
+372 KEVKNPIRANGYSL

-402 RVHPVQIWHT
+402 RLHPVQIWQT

-431 KVGNAPLVSGISD
+431 KVGNASLVNGISE
-444 LLTLRKL
+444 LLSIKKL
-451 ASAEK
+451 AAAEK

-466 QGARRAIDTHYW
+466 TAARRAIDTHYW
-478 LGHAE
+478 LGHADI
-483 MGGLL
+483 GLL
-488 DTLRELH
+488 DTLTELY
-495 KTSELIVDEFEKQLG
+495 KTSELIVSEFEKQLA
-510 LERKAREA
+510 LERKARDAVAEA
-518 VQAAEQAQAALL
+518 EKAQAVLL
-530 ERLRPV
+530 ERVRPSE
-536 DLKTVEAYLNGLS
+536 LLTVEAFLTGLS

-561 KELRSVDSARV
+561 KEVRAIDVAKV
-572 ETLEKAVEVRFGE
+572 ELLEKAVEARFGE

-603 LDRLDVVVESVSKAS
+603 LDRLDVVVEAVGKSA
-618 KTTELAP
+618 KTTELTP
-625 LRKELDTVH
+625 LRKELDAVH
-634 EGLTLLSETISSLP
+634 EGLTLLSETIAGLP

-658 LDGTSSAFAQQN
+658 LDGTSTAFGQQN

-683 GAGEGR
+683 GSGEGR

-707 ALATTPEACDDQLGR
+707 ALATTPEACDEQLGR

-737 DEFSVQLAEKREEVL
+737 DEFSVQLAEKREDVL
-752 DAVSA
+752 DAVNA
-757 KRQVLV
+757 KRQILV

-770 QSLASAAERVLAGI
+770 QSLATAAERVLAGI

-789 TAKSAEELNGY
+789 SAKSTEELNGY
-800 FASDAMVQKL
+800 FASDAMVHKL
-810 TELSGQLR
+810 SELSGQLR
-818 KLGDSV
+818 DLGDSV

-849 LLEDDGNVIRLGQHR
+849 LLEDDGNVIRFGQHR

-897 NPLLEASRE
+897 NPLLDASRE
-906 LWDQEL
+906 LWDQEM

-927 SLLFEAEAGAQGR
+927 SLLLEAEAGAKGR
-940 SLAELETAARSEKL
+940 SMVELETAARGEKL
-954 AELVRQL
+954 LEIVRQA

-979 TLILEK
+979 ALILEK
-985 LLSLLKMAGG
+985 LLSLLKVAGG
-995 LRYSPR
+995 LRFTPR
-1001 ARAAGWLFWQSLPPD
+1001 ARAAGWLFWQSLAPD

-1044 SRELTHGAAEAL
+1044 ARELTHGVAEAL
-1056 KGLGLEAEL
+1056 KALGLESEATV
-1065 PFARF
+1065 ARF
-1070 AARYLVGEISQE
+1070 AARYLVSEISVE
-1082 RARFTESAA
+1082 RAKFTESGA
-1091 AAELRKEFR
+1091 AAELRREFS

-1128 VALSYVDAFVRSAG
+1128 VALSYVDAFVRSTG
-1142 KGAEFRLELAARAV
+1142 KGAEYRLELAARAV
-1156 CEGELEFQ
+1156 CEGDLEFQ
-1164 VSSASVDVSVQNLLG
+1164 VSSANVEVAVPNLLG
-1179 SHPRV
+1179 SHPLVTAR
-1184 VSRALSL
+1184 SMPLRLA
-1191 NLSEL
+1191 EL
-1196 LERVAVFV
+1196 LERVATFI
-1204 EDRAPHFRAFR
+1204 EDRAPRFRAFR
-1215 SLKTELAAQA
+1215 GLKTELAAAA
-1225 RERLRLGEY
+1225 RERLRLSEY

-1262 QLGAAGAAKRTDQMG
+1262 QLGAAGATKRTDQMG

-1298 KLGLV
+1298 KLGIV

-1313 SEVRSLDPTEAPNA
+1313 TEVRSLDPNEAPNA

-1335 INLGLEMG
+1335 INLALEMG

-1350 DDIQHTHPELL
+1350 DDIQHTDPELL

-1375 GVWNGK
+1375 GVWNGR

-1422 LGDILGGKQDAF
+1422 LGDILDGKQDAF

-1444 SNSVLA
+1444 SNALLA
-1450 PLAGREAEDV
+1450 PLAGRDAQDT

-1465 LARGEEVPLSDLH
+1465 MARGEEVPLSDLS
-1478 YGYSSAEAEEIAEL
+1478 YGYGSAEAQEIGEL
-1492 FKRLFKVQNVLLRVN
+1492 FKRLFKVQSVLLRVN
-1507 QEYIASASQDDK
+1507 QEYIASASQDDR

-1542 VSAMNDEELERLID
+1542 VPAMNDAELERLID
-1556 DHYASEA
+1556 DHYASES

-1574 LKLAEMRGRLK
+1574 LKLADMRGRLT
-1585 PEQSARWTEIKEAFG
+1585 PEQSARWSEIKEAFG
-1600 RVQRMGGGDADPVA
+1600 RVQRMGGSDADPVA
-1614 RVTGTLSGLDLQLKG
+1614 RVTGTLSGLDMQLKG
-1629 IREAIVASLAGNGA
+1629 IREAIVASIAGNGA
-1643 KTAPDTGFAELAKSL
+1643 KSASDTGFADLAKTL
-1658 AELGRPRVDVQ
+1658 TELGRPRVEVR
-1669 LNDERQPGMLQLF
+1669 LEDERNGGMLQLF
-1682 SQQTDLLKQT
+1682 AQQTELLKQA
-1692 LGALGKRGNGGERGD
+1692 LGALGKRGAEPVSQAGTD
-1707 GSATEQK
+1707 QK
-1714 LTELSEQLERISKQL
+1714 LAELSALLGRVAKQI
-1729 EHGGTA
+1729 ENGVGA

-1745 NGPSNLYRNLSGT
+1745 SGPSNLYRTLSGA
-1758 DLLTAGGIFVATY
+1758 DLFTGGGLFVATY
-1771 EKPPPLGAG
+1771 EKPPPLGAD
-1780 VLVSLRFPTGPSC
+1780 VRVSLRFPTGPSC

-1802 RDQLGEDAPPG
+1802 RDELGEDAPPG
-1813 FGVRFA
+1813 FGVRFID
-1819 ELSAEAR
+1819 LSNEAR
-1826 ELVQAYSEARE
+1826 ELVQAYSQARE

>member
-1 MADQQAE
+1 MAEQPTQSSE
-8 RSLEGGSYEV
+8 RSMEGGSYEV

-23 LERATELTAKA
+23 LERATELATRA
-34 EALNQ
+34 EQLNQ
-39 KRKALFGGGEL
+39 KRKERFGGGEL
-50 TLTATERVRTENN
+50 TLVATERLRTENN

-68 VVSVD
+68 VVSVA

-79 FQVFIGLKT
+79 FEVFIGLKT

-97 LFKFQKNDAGYDLSQ
+97 LFKFEKSETGYDLSQ
-112 QEFAGAGA
+112 QPFEGPGA
-120 FLADVEFDKQFREAF
+120 FLADPEFDKQFREAF

-144 QLMRTETRLLV
+144 QLVRTESRLLL
-155 AVQIGATVSDAKV
+155 AVQIGQSASDAKV

-183 ARGEEDYKPP
+183 ARGEDDYKAP
-193 RRHPFEWTQARRE
+193 RAHPFEWTPARRE
-206 DQVAGP
+206 DHVSGR

-231 TVKIE
+231 TIKIE
-236 NNTQDGLGIYR
+236 NNTEDGQGIYR

-257 DDGDIAYARVA
+257 DDAEIAYARVS
-268 GLIILKITPFRE
+268 GLLLLKIRPFRE
-280 QKTRYLVYNPRT
+280 QKTRYLIYNART
-292 QEVLRVDALGVACV
+292 QAVLRVDALGVACV
-306 ELPEDHGLIFPGGY
+306 ELPENHGLIFPGGY
-320 YLTTGEYKLF
+320 YLATGEYKLF
-330 DGDSEALD
+330 DGDNEGLR
-338 FRRAIA
+338 FRRALP

-357 AERGQYELLPYNLIA
+357 DNIGEYELLPYNLIS
-372 KEVKNPIRCNGYSL
+372 KEVKNPIRCHGYSL
-386 FPDGTMLVFRT
+386 FPDGTMLVFRSER
-397 DGEPT
+397 EPT
-402 RVHPVQIWHT
+402 RIHPVQIWHT

-425 DGSYLA
+425 DGSYLS
-431 KVGNAPLVSGISD
+431 KVGNAPLVAGISEM
-444 LLTLRKL
+444 LSIRKL
-451 ASAEK
+451 AGADK

-466 QGARRAIDTHYW
+466 GAVRRAIDQHYW

-483 MGGLL
+483 AFGLL
-488 DTLRELH
+488 ETLRELQ
-495 KTSELIVDEFEKQLG
+495 KSSELIVDEFEKQLQ
-510 LERKAREA
+510 LERTAREA
-518 VQAAEQAQAALL
+518 VQEADKQQTALL
-530 ERLRPV
+530 ERLRPAQ
-536 DLKTVEAYLNGLS
+536 LNSVEAYLNGLS

-561 KELRSVDSARV
+561 KEVRAIDVPSVER
-572 ETLEKAVEVRFGE
+572 LEQAVELRFGE

-603 LDRLDVVVESVSKAS
+603 LDRLETVVGSVGAAQ
-618 KTTELAP
+618 KTTALGP
-625 LRKELDTVH
+625 LRKELDAVH

-648 IEDPTVRTKI
+648 IEDPTIRTKI

-683 GAGEGR
+683 GTGEGR

-697 LLSQS
+697 LLGQA

-707 ALATTPEACDDQLGR
+707 ALATTPEACDEQLGR

-752 DAVSA
+752 DAVAA
-757 KRQVLV
+757 KRQQLV

-770 QSLASAAERVLAGI
+770 QSLATAAERVLAGI

-800 FASDAMVQKL
+800 FASDAMVHKL

-818 KLGDSV
+818 TLGDSV

-837 QNALRALRDKTD
+837 QNALRALRDKSD
-849 LLEDDGNVIRLGQHR
+849 LLEDDGNVIRFGQHR

-912 VSETRELYRAEYLAV
+912 VSETREVYRAEYLAV
-927 SLLFEAEAGAQGR
+927 SLLLEAEAGAPGR
-940 SLAELETAARSEKL
+940 TLPELESALREGKL
-954 AELVRQL
+954 LDLVRHV

-979 TLILEK
+979 ALILEK
-985 LLSLLKMAGG
+985 VLSLLKLAGG

-1001 ARAAGWLFWQSLPPD
+1001 ARAAAFLFWQGLPAD

-1030 LRERLKDGSAEQEL
+1030 LRERLKDGSAEHEL
-1044 SRELTHGAAEAL
+1044 ARELGAPIAEAL
-1056 KGLGLEAEL
+1056 KQLGLEREA
-1065 PFARF
+1065 PIARF
-1070 AARYLVGEISQE
+1070 SARYLVSEISKE
-1082 RARFTESAA
+1082 SARFTLSPA
-1091 AAELRKEFR
+1091 AAELRKDLLL
-1100 AHLELTGA
+1100 HLEQTGA

-1120 AHPPERLR
+1120 AHPAERLR
-1128 VALSYVDAFVRSAG
+1128 VALSYVDAFTRSAG
-1142 KGAEFRLELAARAV
+1142 RGAEYRLELAARAV
-1156 CEGELEFQ
+1156 ADQDLDFQ
-1164 VSSASVDVSVQNLLG
+1164 VSDAIAEATVHELLG

-1184 VSRALSL
+1184 TSRSLSISL
-1191 NLSEL
+1191 FEL
-1196 LERVAVFV
+1196 IERVSTFI
-1204 EDRAPHFRAFR
+1204 EDRAPRFRAFR
-1215 SLKTELAAQA
+1215 SLKTELASQA
-1225 RERLRLGEY
+1225 RERLRLNEY

-1298 KLGLV
+1298 KLGIV

-1313 SEVRSLDPTEAPNA
+1313 TDVHSLDPSEAPNA

-1335 INLGLEMG
+1335 INLALEMG
-1343 NNCMLYL
+1343 NNVMLYL

-1375 GVWNGK
+1375 GVWNGR

-1394 VMAGNPY
+1394 CMAGNPY

-1422 LGDILGGKQDAF
+1422 LGDILDGKQEAF

-1444 SNSVLA
+1444 ANAILA
-1450 PLAGREAEDV
+1450 PLAGRDPQDV
-1460 YKLIA
+1460 YKLIRM
-1465 LARGEEVPLSDLH
+1465 ARGEEVALSELG
-1478 YGYSSAEAEEIAEL
+1478 YGYSSAEAQEVVEL
-1492 FKRLFKVQNVLLRVN
+1492 FKRLLQVQDVLLRVN
-1507 QEYIASASQDDK
+1507 LEYIASASQDDK

-1542 VSAMNDEELERLID
+1542 VPAMNEQELQRLID
-1556 DHYASEA
+1556 DHYASES
-1563 QTLTKGAEQNL
+1563 QTLTKGAEQNM
-1574 LKLAEMRGRLK
+1574 LKLAEMRGRLS
-1585 PEQSARWTEIKEAFG
+1585 PEQAARWAEIKEAFG
-1600 RVQRMGGGDADPVA
+1600 RVQRMGGGDADPVT

-1629 IREAIVASLAGNGA
+1629 IREAISAAFAS
-1643 KTAPDTGFAELAKSL
+1643 APSRAAAPELSLLAKQLS
-1658 AELGRPRVDVQ
+1658 ELGRPRLEVR
-1669 LNDERQPGMLQLF
+1669 LEDERNTGLLELF
-1682 SQQTDLLKQT
+1682 GQQTALLKQA
-1692 LGALGKRGNGGERGD
+1692 LGALSQRGD
-1707 GSATEQK
+1707 GAAEQK
-1714 LTELSEQLERISKQL
+1714 LSEMSALLAGISKQIA
-1729 EHGGTA
+1729 HGVGN
-1735 ARRVDVELDV
+1735 ARRVDVQLEPS
-1745 NGPSNLYRNLSGT
+1745 GASNLYRTMSSE
-1758 DLLTAGGIFVATY
+1758 DLFASGGIFIATY
-1771 EKPPPLGAG
+1771 EKPPPLGAD
-1780 VLVSLRFPTGPSC
+1780 VRVSLRFPAGSSC

-1819 ELSAEAR
+1819 DVSHDAR
-1826 ELVQAYSEARE
+1826 ELVRQYSEARE
-1837 PMLRD
+1837 PMLYD

>member
-1 MADQQAE
+1 MADQPTQASE
-8 RSLEGGSYEV
+8 RALEGGSYEV

-23 LERATELTAKA
+23 LERATELSNKA

-39 KRKALFGGGEL
+39 KRKQLFGGGEL
-50 TLTATERVRTENN
+50 TLVATERVRTENN

-68 VVSVD
+68 VVSVG

-79 FQVFIGLKT
+79 FEVFIGLKT

-97 LFKFQKNDAGYDLSQ
+97 LFNFEKSDSGYDLSQ
-112 QEFAGAGA
+112 QPFEGPGA
-120 FLADVEFDKQFREAF
+120 FLADPEFDKQFREAF

-144 QLMRTETRLLV
+144 QLERTETRLLV
-155 AVQIGATVSDAKV
+155 AVQIGASVNDAKI

-177 RVSFMD
+177 RVTFMD
-183 ARGEEDYKPP
+183 ARGEDDHKTP
-193 RRHPFEWTQARRE
+193 RAHPFEWTQARRE

-212 HPHINVLNEVFV
+212 HPHVNVLNEVFV
-224 ETINGDL
+224 ETIGGDL

-257 DDGDIAYARVA
+257 DDADIAYARVS
-268 GLIILKITPFRE
+268 GLILLRIKPFRE

-330 DGDSEALD
+330 DGNTQGLA
-338 FRRAIA
+338 FRRSLS
-344 SPNGEDVLYVFYR
+344 SPNGEDVMYVFYR
-357 AERGQYELLPYNLIA
+357 PAEGEYELLPYNLIA
-372 KEVKNPIRCNGYSL
+372 KEVKNPIRCHGFSL
-386 FPDGTMLVFRT
+386 FPDGTMLVFRAE
-397 DGEPT
+397 GEPT
-402 RVHPVQIWHT
+402 RLHPVQIWST
-412 PFTTAEFAAAAPT
+412 PFTTAEFAASAPT

-431 KVGNAPLVSGISD
+431 KVGNAALVSGISE
-444 LLTLRKL
+444 LLSLRKL
-451 ASAEK
+451 VSTEK
-456 PTRRTFDDLV
+456 PTRRTYDDLV
-466 QGARRAIDTHYW
+466 TGVRRAIDTHYW

-488 DTLRELH
+488 DTLKELQ
-495 KTSELIVDEFEKQLG
+495 KSSQLIVEEFEKQLQ

-518 VQAAEQAQAALL
+518 IQETEKAQAALL
-530 ERLRPV
+530 EKLRPT
-536 DLKTVEAYLNGLS
+536 DLGTVEAYLSGLS
-549 DLKRQRG
+549 ELKRQRG
-556 ALITL
+556 TLITL
-561 KELRSVDSARV
+561 KEVRAIDVARV
-572 ETLEKAVEVRFGE
+572 EQLEQAVAERFGE

-603 LDRLDVVVESVSKAS
+603 LDRLEAVVVAVGAAH
-618 KTTELAP
+618 KTTELVP
-625 LRKELDTVH
+625 LRKELDAVH
-634 EGLTLLSETISSLP
+634 EGLSLLSETIAGLP
-648 IEDPTVRTKI
+648 IDDPTVRTKI

-683 GAGEGR
+683 GTGEGR
-689 AEFGVQFK
+689 TEFGVQFK
-697 LLSQS
+697 LLGQS

-707 ALATTPEACDDQLGR
+707 ALATTPEACDEQLGR

-737 DEFSVQLAEKREEVL
+737 DEFSVQLTEKREEVL
-752 DAVSA
+752 DAVNA
-757 KRQVLV
+757 KRQLLV

-770 QSLASAAERVLAGI
+770 QSLATAAERVLGGI

-789 TAKSAEELNGY
+789 QAKTAEELNGY
-800 FASDAMVQKL
+800 FASDAMVHKL
-810 TELSGQLR
+810 SELSAQLR
-818 KLGDSV
+818 QLGDSV

-837 QNALRALRDKTD
+837 QNALRILRDKTD
-849 LLEDDGNVIRLGQHR
+849 LLEDDGNVIRFGQHR

-873 LTIVPREGVLNVHLT
+873 LVIVPRNEVLNVHLT

-897 NPLLEASRE
+897 NPLLDASRE

-912 VSETRELYRAEYLAV
+912 VSETREVYRGEFLAV
-927 SLLFEAEAGAQGR
+927 SLLLEAEAGVTGR
-940 SLAELETAARSEKL
+940 TLAELEAAARSDKL
-954 AELVRQL
+954 GELVRQL
-961 AAERID
+961 AGERID
-967 EGYERGVHDSDA
+967 EGYERGVHDHDA

-985 LLSLLKMAGG
+985 LLSLLKVAGA
-995 LRYSPR
+995 LRFSPR
-1001 ARAAGWLFWQSLPPD
+1001 ARAVGWLFWQGLAAD
-1016 RKNLIERRAQSAGR
+1016 RKNLIERRARSAGR
-1030 LRERLKDGSAEQEL
+1030 LREKLGDGSAEQALAQEL
-1044 SRELTHGAAEAL
+1044 AHAVKDALEAL
-1056 KGLGLEAEL
+1056 GLASEA
-1065 PFARF
+1065 PMARF
-1070 AARYLVGEISQE
+1070 AAAYLVSEVAQE
-1082 RARFTESAA
+1082 RVKFTESGA
-1091 AAELRKEFR
+1091 AAELRREFLS
-1100 AHLELTGA
+1100 HLEQSGA
-1108 ARGFEEDLRVLS
+1108 ARGLEEDLRVLS

-1128 VALSYVDAFVRSAG
+1128 VALSYVDAFLRG
-1142 KGAEFRLELAARAV
+1142 RTDGAELRLELAARAV
-1156 CEGELEFQ
+1156 CDGDLEFQ
-1164 VSSASVDVSVQNLLG
+1164 VSSAIVDATVVDLLG
-1179 SHPRV
+1179 SHPLLA
-1184 VSRALSL
+1184 SRSL
-1191 NLSEL
+1191 KIVLPEL
-1196 LERVAVFV
+1196 LERLQRFI
-1204 EDRAPHFRAFR
+1204 EERAPRFRAFR
-1215 SLKTELAAQA
+1215 SLKTELAGTA
-1225 RERLRLGEY
+1225 RERLRLSEY

-1313 SEVRSLDPTEAPNA
+1313 TEVHSLDPSEAPNA

-1335 INLGLEMG
+1335 INLALEMG
-1343 NNCMLYL
+1343 NNVMLYL

-1375 GVWNGK
+1375 GVWNGR

-1422 LGDILGGKQDAF
+1422 LGDILEGKQEAF

-1444 SNSVLA
+1444 SNAVLA
-1450 PLAGREAEDV
+1450 PLAGRDASDV
-1460 YKLIA
+1460 HKLIA
-1465 LARGEEVPLSDLH
+1465 MARGEDVPLSELSH
-1478 YGYSSAEAEEIAEL
+1478 GYSSAEAQELVEL
-1492 FKRLFKVQNVLLRVN
+1492 FKRLLKVQRVLLSVN
-1507 QEYIASASQDDK
+1507 LEYIASASRDDR

-1574 LKLAEMRGRLK
+1574 LKLAEMRGRLT
-1585 PEQSARWTEIKEAFG
+1585 PQQSARWIEIKEAFG

-1614 RVTGTLSGLDLQLKG
+1614 RVTGTLSGLDMQLKG
-1629 IREAIVASLAGNGA
+1629 IREAIVASLAGSASRPAADPGLS
-1643 KTAPDTGFAELAKSL
+1643 ELAKNLS
-1658 AELGRPRVDVQ
+1658 ELGRPRLEVR
-1669 LNDERQPGMLQLF
+1669 LGDERNDGLIPLF
-1682 SQQTDLLKQT
+1682 SQQTELLKQ
-1692 LGALGKRGNGGERGD
+1692 ALGVLGRRGAEPAD
-1707 GSATEQK
+1707 AAIPQK
-1714 LTELSEQLERISKQL
+1714 LAELTTLLARLSGQIEA
-1729 EHGGTA
+1729 GTGS
-1735 ARRVDVELDV
+1735 ARRVDVELDTL
-1745 NGPSNLYRNLSGT
+1745 GPTNLYRPLSAT
-1758 DLLTAGGIFVATY
+1758 DLFTGGGIFVATY
-1771 EKPPPLGAG
+1771 EKPPPLGAE
-1780 VLVSLRFPTGPSC
+1780 VRVSLRFPAGSSC

-1813 FGVRFA
+1813 FGVRFGA
-1819 ELSAEAR
+1819 LSEEAR
-1826 ELVQAYSEARE
+1826 QLVQAYSEARE
-1837 PMLRD
+1837 PMLYD

>member
-1 MADQQAE
+1 MAAQQGE

-23 LERATELTAKA
+23 LERATELASRA
-34 EALNQ
+34 EQLNQ
-39 KRKALFGGGEL
+39 KRKLLFGGGEL
-50 TLTATERVRTENN
+50 TLVATERLRTENN

-88 ETRVQDVVS
+88 ETRVQDVLS
-97 LFKFQKNDAGYDLSQ
+97 LFKFQKNDSGYDLSQ
-112 QEFAGAGA
+112 QPFEGPGA

-144 QLMRTETRLLV
+144 QLVRTETRLLM
-155 AVQIGATVSDAKV
+155 AVQIGATVADAKI

-177 RVSFMD
+177 RVTFMD
-183 ARGEEDYKPP
+183 ARGEDDFKPP
-193 RRHPFEWTQARRE
+193 RRHPFEWTSARRE
-206 DQVAGP
+206 DQVAGR
-212 HPHINVLNEVFV
+212 HPHLNILNEVFV

-236 NNTQDGLGIYR
+236 NNTEDGLGIYR

-257 DDGDIAYARVA
+257 DDAEIAYAKVA
-268 GLIILKITPFRE
+268 GLILLKVRPFRE
-280 QKTRYLVYNPRT
+280 QKTRYLIYNGRT

-320 YLTTGEYKLF
+320 YLTTGERKLF
-330 DGDSEALD
+330 DGDNERLEY
-338 FRRAIA
+338 RRTIT

-357 AERGQYELLPYNLIA
+357 AEEGEYELLPYNLIG
-372 KEVKNPIRCNGYSL
+372 KEVKNPIRSHGYSL

-397 DGEPT
+397 ENEPT
-402 RVHPVQIWHT
+402 RIHPVQIWST

-431 KVGNAPLVSGISD
+431 KVGNAALVNGISEM
-444 LLTLRKL
+444 LSIRKL
-451 ASAEK
+451 AAAEK

-466 QGARRAIDTHYW
+466 NAVRRAMDAHYW

-483 MGGLL
+483 AFGLL
-488 DTLRELH
+488 ETLRELQ
-495 KTSELIVDEFEKQLG
+495 KSSELIVDEFEKQLQ
-510 LERKAREA
+510 LERKASEA
-518 VQAAEQAQAALL
+518 VQEAEKQQAALL
-530 ERLRPV
+530 ERLRPSE
-536 DLKTVEAYLNGLS
+536 LKTVEAYLNGLS
-549 DLKRQRG
+549 ELKRQRG

-561 KELRSVDSARV
+561 KEVRSVDVPRV
-572 ETLEKAVEVRFGE
+572 EALEQAVQVRFAE

-603 LDRLDVVVESVSKAS
+603 LDRLETVVGAAS
-618 KTTELAP
+618 DAAKTTELAP
-625 LRKELDTVH
+625 LRKELDAVY

-670 RARAVLDGRQKEL
+670 RARAVLDGRHKEL

-697 LLSQS
+697 LLGQS

-707 ALATTPEACDDQLGR
+707 SLSTTPEACDEQLGR

-737 DEFSVQLAEKREEVL
+737 DEFSVALAEKREEVL
-752 DAVSA
+752 DAVAA
-757 KRQVLV
+757 KRQLLV

-770 QSLASAAERVLAGI
+770 QSLATAAERVLSGI

-789 TAKSAEELNGY
+789 SAKSAEELNGY
-800 FASDAMVQKL
+800 FASDAMVHKL

-818 KLGDSV
+818 QLGDSV

-837 QNALRALRDKTD
+837 QNAARSLRDKTD
-849 LLEDDGNVIRLGQHR
+849 LLEDDGNVIRFGPHR

-873 LTIVPREGVLNVHLT
+873 LTVVPREGVLNVHLT

-897 NPLLEASRE
+897 NPLLEAARE

-912 VSETRELYRAEYLAV
+912 VSETRDVYRAEYLAV
-927 SLLFEAEAGAQGR
+927 SLLLEAEAGAKGR
-940 SLAELETAARSEKL
+940 SVPELEAATREEKL
-954 AELVRQL
+954 LEIVRPL

-967 EGYERGVHDSDA
+967 EGYERGVHDHDA
-979 TLILEK
+979 ALILAK
-985 LLSLLKMAGG
+985 MLAMLKVAGG

-1001 ARAAGWLFWQSLPPD
+1001 ARAAAFLFWQGLAAD

-1044 SRELTHGAAEAL
+1044 ARELTRAVGEHM
-1056 KGLGLEAEL
+1056 KGLGLEAESSV
-1065 PFARF
+1065 ARF
-1070 AARYLVGEISQE
+1070 AARYLVSEICKE
-1082 RARFTESAA
+1082 RACFTESRA
-1091 AAELRKEFR
+1091 AAELRREFSS
-1100 AHLELTGA
+1100 HLEQTGA

-1128 VALSYVDAFVRSAG
+1128 VALSYVDAFTRSHG
-1142 KGAEFRLELAARAV
+1142 KGAEYRLELAARAV
-1156 CEGELEFQ
+1156 CDTDLEFR
-1164 VSSASVDVSVQNLLG
+1164 VEDAVAEGTVDGLLG

-1184 VSRALSL
+1184 VSRSLSL
-1191 NLSEL
+1191 TLFEL
-1196 LERVAVFV
+1196 IERVSEFI
-1204 EDRAPHFRAFR
+1204 EDRAPRFRAFR
-1215 SLKTELAAQA
+1215 SLKTELAAVA

-1298 KLGLV
+1298 KLGIV

-1313 SEVRSLDPTEAPNA
+1313 TDVHSLDPNEAPNA

-1335 INLGLEMG
+1335 INLALEMG
-1343 NNCMLYL
+1343 NNVMLYL

-1422 LGDILGGKQDAF
+1422 LGDILEGKQEAF

-1444 SNSVLA
+1444 ANTILA
-1450 PLAGREAEDV
+1450 PLAGRDPQDV
-1460 YKLIA
+1460 YKLIRI
-1465 LARGEEVPLSDLH
+1465 ARGEDVALSQLA
-1478 YGYSSAEAEEIAEL
+1478 YGYSSAEAQEIVEL
-1492 FKRLFKVQNVLLRVN
+1492 FKRLFKVQDVLLRVN
-1507 QEYIASASQDDK
+1507 LEYIASASQDDK

-1542 VSAMNDEELERLID
+1542 VPAMNDAELERLID
-1556 DHYASEA
+1556 DHYASES

-1574 LKLAEMRGRLK
+1574 LKLGEMRGRLS
-1585 PEQSARWTEIKEAFG
+1585 PQQAARWAEIKEAFG

-1614 RVTGTLSGLDLQLKG
+1614 RITGTLSGLDLQLKG
-1629 IREAIVASLAGNGA
+1629 IREAITGALSASSGKSAA
-1643 KTAPDTGFAELAKSL
+1643 AELSALAKNLS
-1658 AELGRPRVDVQ
+1658 ELGRPRLEVR
-1669 LNDERQPGMLQLF
+1669 LEDEREGGLTELF
-1682 SQQTDLLKQT
+1682 VQQTALLKQALAALAT
-1692 LGALGKRGNGGERGD
+1692 RAPENGAG
-1707 GSATEQK
+1707 TEQK
-1714 LTELSEQLERISKQL
+1714 LAEVSALLARVAKQI
-1729 EHGGTA
+1729 EHGVGS
-1735 ARRVDVELDV
+1735 ARRVDVQLEP
-1745 NGPSNLYRNLSGT
+1745 GGASNLYRTLSGE
-1758 DLLTAGGIFVATY
+1758 DLFSCGGIFVATY
-1771 EKPPPLGAG
+1771 EKPPPLGAD
-1780 VLVSLRFPTGPSC
+1780 VRVSVRFPAGSSC

-1819 ELSAEAR
+1819 DVSGEAR

-1837 PMLRD
+1837 PLLYD

>member
-1 MADQQAE
+1 VAGEQQDE

-23 LERATELTAKA
+23 LERAAELQTKTD
-34 EALNQ
+34 ALNQ
-39 KRKALFGGGEL
+39 RRKQLFGGGEL
-50 TLTATERVRTENN
+50 TLSATERIRTENN

-73 GQLLFG
+73 GQLLVG
-79 FQVFIGLKT
+79 FQVFIGLKN
-88 ETRVQDVVS
+88 ETRVQDVLG
-97 LFKFQKNDAGYDLSQ
+97 LFTFEKSAAGYDLSQ
-112 QEFAGAGA
+112 RGFEGPGA
-120 FLADVEFDKQFREAF
+120 FLAEPEFDKQFREAF
-135 RYYKDARLL
+135 RYAKDARLL
-144 QLMRTETRLLV
+144 QLAATESRLLV
-155 AVQIGATVSDAKV
+155 AVQIGSKRSDAKV

-177 RVSFMD
+177 HVSFMD
-183 ARGEEDYKPP
+183 ARGEDDFKPP
-193 RRHPFEWTQARRE
+193 RAHPFEWTSARRE

-212 HPHINVLNEVFV
+212 HPHVNVLNEVFV
-224 ETINGDL
+224 ETVGGDL
-231 TVKIE
+231 TIKVE

-257 DDGDIAYARVA
+257 DDADIAYARVA
-268 GLIILKITPFRE
+268 GLILLKIKPFRE
-280 QKTRYLVYNPRT
+280 SQTRYLVYNPRT
-292 QEVLRVDALGVACV
+292 QTVLRVDALGVACV

-320 YLTTGEYKLF
+320 YLATGEYKLF
-330 DGDSEALD
+330 DAQSE
-338 FRRAIA
+338 RREYRRTIA

-357 AERGQYELLPYNLIA
+357 DEEGEYELLPYNLIS
-372 KEVKNPIRCNGYSL
+372 KEVKNPLRCHGYSL
-386 FPDGTMLVFRT
+386 FPDGTMLVLRSET
-397 DGEPT
+397 EPT
-402 RVHPVQIWHT
+402 RLHPVQIWQT
-412 PFTTAEFAAAAPT
+412 PFMTAEFAAAAPR

-431 KVGNAPLVSGISD
+431 KVGNAALVTGISE
-444 LLTLRKL
+444 LFSVRKL
-451 ASAEK
+451 AQTEK

-466 QGARRAIDTHYW
+466 SLVRRAMDAHYW

-488 DTLRELH
+488 ETLQQLYE
-495 KTSELIVDEFEKQLG
+495 TSELIVAEFEKQLE
-510 LERKAREA
+510 LSRKARDA
-518 VQAAEQAQAALL
+518 VAGAEKAQAALL
-530 ERLRPV
+530 ERLRPGE
-536 DLKTVEAYLNGLS
+536 LETVEAFLGGLS
-549 DLKRQRG
+549 ELKRQRG

-561 KELRSVDSARV
+561 GEVRSVDVTRV
-572 ETLEKAVEVRFGE
+572 EALEREVEARFGE

-603 LDRLDVVVESVSKAS
+603 LDRLDAVVDAVGSARKS
-618 KTTELAP
+618 TELTP
-625 LRKELDTVH
+625 LRKELDAAH
-634 EGLTLLSETISSLP
+634 EGLSLLSETIAGLP
-648 IEDPTVRTKI
+648 IEDPTVRTQI

-707 ALATTPEACDDQLGR
+707 ALATTPEACDEQLGR

-737 DEFSVQLAEKREEVL
+737 DEFSVPLAEKREEVL

-757 KRQVLV
+757 KRQLLV

-770 QSLASAAERVLAGI
+770 QSLATAAERVLAGI
-784 VRRAQ
+784 VRRA
-789 TAKSAEELNGY
+789 SSVGNAEELNGY
-800 FASDAMVQKL
+800 FASDAMVHKL
-810 TELSGQLR
+810 MELSGQLR
-818 KLGDSV
+818 GLGDSV

-837 QNALRALRDKTD
+837 QNALRSLRDKTD
-849 LLEDDGNVIRLGQHR
+849 LLEEGGNVIRFGTHR

-873 LTIVPREGVLNVHLT
+873 LVIVPRDGVLNVHLT

-897 NPLLEASRE
+897 NPLLDTARE

-912 VSETRELYRAEYLAV
+912 VSETRDVYRAEYLAV
-927 SLLFEAEAGAQGR
+927 SLLQEAEAGAAGR
-940 SLAELETAARSEKL
+940 SVPELEAAARSEAL
-954 AELVRQL
+954 GELVRQV

-967 EGYERGVHDSDA
+967 EGYERGVHDHDA
-979 TLILEK
+979 ALILGEV
-985 LLSLLKMAGG
+985 LSLLKVAGT
-995 LRYSPR
+995 LRYSPS
-1001 ARAAGWLFWQSLPPD
+1001 ARAAGWLFWQGLPAD
-1016 RKNLIERRAQSAGR
+1016 RKNLLERRAQSAGR

-1044 SRELTHGAAEAL
+1044 ARELTHAVASALEAL
-1056 KGLGLEAEL
+1056 GLQRDVKL
-1065 PFARF
+1065 ARF
-1070 AARYLVGEISQE
+1070 AARYLVSEISAPQ
-1082 RARFTESAA
+1082 AKFTESGAA
-1091 AAELRKEFR
+1091 AALRQEFLS
-1100 AHLELTGA
+1100 HLEQTGA

-1128 VALSYVDAFVRSAG
+1128 VALSYVDAFLRSAG
-1142 KGAEFRLELAARAV
+1142 KGTEYRLELAARALG
-1156 CEGELEFQ
+1156 EGELPFEIGNAKL
-1164 VSSASVDVSVQNLLG
+1164 SVSVQGLLG
-1179 SHPRV
+1179 THARV
-1184 VSRALSL
+1184 ASRALPVTL
-1191 NLSEL
+1191 FEL
-1196 LERVAVFV
+1196 LERVATFV

-1215 SLKTELAAQA
+1215 SLKTELAARA
-1225 RERLRLGEY
+1225 RDRLRLGEY

-1262 QLGAAGAAKRTDQMG
+1262 QLGAAGASKRTDQMG

-1313 SEVRSLDPTEAPNA
+1313 TDVHSLDPSEAPNA

-1343 NNCMLYL
+1343 NNVMLYL

-1375 GVWNGK
+1375 GVWNGR

-1422 LGDILGGKQDAF
+1422 LGDILEGKRDAF

-1444 SNSVLA
+1444 SNAVLA
-1450 PLAGREAEDV
+1450 PLAGRPPEDV
-1460 YKLIA
+1460 HRLIGM
-1465 LARGEEVPLSDLH
+1465 ARGEELALSDLSH
-1478 YGYSSAEAEEIAEL
+1478 GYSSAEAQEIVEL
-1492 FKRLFKVQNVLLRVN
+1492 FKRLFAVQEVLLRVN
-1507 QEYIASASQDDK
+1507 QEYIASASQDDR

-1542 VSAMNDEELERLID
+1542 VSAMNEQELQRLID
-1556 DHYASEA
+1556 DHYASES

-1574 LKLAEMRGRLK
+1574 LKLADMRGRLT
-1585 PEQSARWTEIKEAFG
+1585 PEQSARWSEIKDAFA

-1614 RVTGTLSGLDLQLKG
+1614 RVTGSLSGLDVQLKG
-1629 IREAIVASLAGNGA
+1629 IREALVSALSGPKHDAGLG
-1643 KTAPDTGFAELAKSL
+1643 ELAKNL
-1658 AELGRPRVDVQ
+1658 GELGRPRVEVRLEDDRNAGLVPLLVQ
-1669 LNDERQPGMLQLF
+1669 QSE
-1682 SQQTDLLKQT
+1682 LLKEALT
-1692 LGALGKRGNGGERGD
+1692 ALGRRSTAEGPG
-1707 GSATEQK
+1707 AEQK
-1714 LTELSEQLERISKQL
+1714 LAEVAQLLARLSQQLEQ
-1729 EHGGTA
+1729 GAAGA
-1735 ARRVDVELDV
+1735 ARRVDVELHPH
-1745 NGPSNLYRNLSGT
+1745 GPSNFYRPLST
-1758 DLLTAGGIFVATY
+1758 SDLFSGGGIFVATY

-1780 VLVSLRFPTGPSC
+1780 VRVALRFPTGPSC
-1793 ELSGNVAWV
+1793 ELSGSVAWV

-1813 FGVRFA
+1813 FGVRFVDVP
-1819 ELSAEAR
+1819 AEAR
-1826 ELVQAYSEARE
+1826 QLVHAYSSARE
-1837 PMLRD
+1837 PLLYD

>member
-1 MADQQAE
+1 MAEQQEE

-23 LERATELTAKA
+23 LERATELAAKA

-39 KRKALFGGGEL
+39 KRKGLFGGGEL
-50 TLTATERVRTENN
+50 TLVATERVRTENN

-88 ETRVQDVVS
+88 ETRVQDVLS
-97 LFKFQKNDAGYDLSQ
+97 LFEFQKSDSGYNLAQ
-112 QEFAGAGA
+112 QPFTGPGA
-120 FLADVEFDKQFREAF
+120 FLADAEFDKQFRDAF

-144 QLMRTETRLLV
+144 QLLRTESRLLM
-155 AVQIGATVSDAKV
+155 AVQIGARVTDAKI

-177 RVSFMD
+177 HVSFMD
-183 ARGEEDYKPP
+183 ARGEDDYKPP
-193 RRHPFEWTQARRE
+193 RRHPFEWTTARRE
-206 DQVAGP
+206 DQVSGP
-212 HPHINVLNEVFV
+212 HPHVSVLNEVFV

-231 TVKIE
+231 TIKVE

-257 DDGDIAYARVA
+257 DDAEIAYARVA
-268 GLIILKITPFRE
+268 GLIVLKIKPFRE
-280 QKTRYLVYNPRT
+280 QKTRYLIYNPRI
-292 QEVLRVDALGVACV
+292 QEVLRVDALGIACV

-320 YLTTGEYKLF
+320 YLTTGEHKLF
-330 DGDSEALD
+330 DGDNERLE
-338 FRRAIA
+338 FRRTIS

-357 AERGQYELLPYNLIA
+357 DEEGEYELLPYNLIA
-372 KEVKNPIRCNGYSL
+372 KEVKNPIRCHGYSL
-386 FPDGTMLVFRT
+386 FPDGTMLVFRSES
-397 DGEPT
+397 EPT
-402 RVHPVQIWHT
+402 RLHPVQIWST

-431 KVGNAPLVSGISD
+431 KVGNAALVSGISE
-444 LLTLRKL
+444 LLSIKKL
-451 ASAEK
+451 AAAEK

-466 QGARRAIDTHYW
+466 RAIRRALDAHYW

-488 DTLRELH
+488 DTLRELF
-495 KTSELIVDEFEKQLG
+495 KSAELIVEEFEKQLA
-510 LERKAREA
+510 LERTARQVIEA
-518 VQAAEQAQAALL
+518 TEKAQAALL
-530 ERLRPV
+530 ERLRPSE
-536 DLKTVEAYLNGLS
+536 LTTVEAYLGGLS
-549 DLKRQRG
+549 ELKRQRG

-561 KELRSVDSARV
+561 KEVRAIDVERV
-572 ETLEKAVEVRFGE
+572 STLEKAVEGRFGE

-603 LDRLDVVVESVSKAS
+603 LDRLDGVVASVGAAA
-618 KTTELAP
+618 KTTELLP
-625 LRKELDTVH
+625 LRRELDAVH
-634 EGLTLLSETISSLP
+634 EGLTLLSETIASLP

-683 GAGEGR
+683 GASEGR

-707 ALATTPEACDDQLGR
+707 ALAVTPEACDEQLGR

-752 DAVSA
+752 DAVAA
-757 KRQVLV
+757 KRQQLV

-770 QSLASAAERVLAGI
+770 QSLATAAERVLAGI

-789 TAKSAEELNGY
+789 GAKNAEELNGY
-800 FASDAMVQKL
+800 FASDAMVHKL
-810 TELSGQLR
+810 AELSNDLR

-849 LLEDDGNVIRLGQHR
+849 LLEDDGNVIRFGQHR
-864 FSVNTRPLE
+864 FTVNTRPLE
-873 LTIVPREGVLNVHLT
+873 LTIVPRDGVLNAHLT

-897 NPLLEASRE
+897 NPLLDGARE

-912 VSETRELYRAEYLAV
+912 VSETREVYRAEYLAV
-927 SLLFEAEAGAQGR
+927 SLLLEGEAGAKGR
-940 SLAELETAARSEKL
+940 SRPELEQAAREGKL
-954 AELVRQL
+954 LEIVRQ
-961 AAERID
+961 AGAERID
-967 EGYERGVHDSDA
+967 EGHERGVHDADA
-979 TLILEK
+979 ALILEK
-985 LLSLLKMAGG
+985 VLSLLKIAGG

-1001 ARAAGWLFWQSLPPD
+1001 ARAVAWLYWQGLPAE
-1016 RKNLIERRAQSAGR
+1016 RKQLVSRRALSVGR
-1030 LRERLKDGSAEQEL
+1030 LRERLNDASAEHEL
-1044 SRELTHGAAEAL
+1044 SRELTKGIAEAAR
-1056 KGLGLEAEL
+1056 GLGLEAEL
-1065 PFARF
+1065 ANARF
-1070 AARYLVGEISQE
+1070 AASYLVSELA
-1082 RARFTESAA
+1082 RDRPRFTESGQ
-1091 AAELRKEFR
+1091 AAELRREFMS
-1100 AHLELTGA
+1100 HLEQTGA
-1108 ARGFEEDLRVLS
+1108 ARGFDEDLRALVG
-1120 AHPPERLR
+1120 HTHERLGI
-1128 VALSYVDAFVRSAG
+1128 ALSYVDAFTRSAG
-1142 KGAEFRLELAARAV
+1142 KGHEYRLELAARLV
-1156 CEGELEFQ
+1156 CDADLDFE
-1164 VSSASVDVSVQNLLG
+1164 VSTANVETTVHDLLG
-1179 SHPRV
+1179 SHPRLQ
-1184 VSRALSL
+1184 SRALSL
-1191 NLSEL
+1191 CLFEL
-1196 LERVAVFV
+1196 LERVSTFI

-1215 SLKTELAAQA
+1215 SLKTELAAKQ

-1298 KLGLV
+1298 KLGIV

-1313 SEVRSLDPTEAPNA
+1313 TEVRSLDPSEAPNA

-1335 INLGLEMG
+1335 INLALEMG
-1343 NNCMLYL
+1343 NNVMLYL

-1394 VMAGNPY
+1394 CMAGNPY

-1422 LGDILGGKQDAF
+1422 LGDILEGKRDAF

-1444 SNSVLA
+1444 SNTVLA
-1450 PLAGREAEDV
+1450 PLAGRDAQDV

-1465 LARGEEVPLSDLH
+1465 MARGQDVALTDLG
-1478 YGYSSAEAEEIAEL
+1478 YGYSSAEAQEITEI
-1492 FKRLFKVQNVLLRVN
+1492 FKRLFKVQEVLLKVN
-1507 QEYIASASQDDK
+1507 LEYIASASQDDR

-1542 VSAMNDEELERLID
+1542 VSAMNDVELERLID

-1574 LKLAEMRGRLK
+1574 LKLAEMRGRLT
-1585 PEQSARWTEIKEAFG
+1585 PEQSARWSEIKEAFG
-1600 RVQRMGGGDADPVA
+1600 RVQRMGGSDADPVA

-1629 IREAIVASLAGNGA
+1629 IREAIVASLA
-1643 KTAPDTGFAELAKSL
+1643 APPRSSAHDDFGGVLKSL
-1658 AELGRPRVDVQ
+1658 GELGRSRVEVH
-1669 LNDERQPGMLQLF
+1669 LEDERGAALVGLF
-1682 SQQTDLLKQT
+1682 GQQTELLKQALT
-1692 LGALGKRGNGGERGD
+1692 ALGQRSAPAGGE
-1707 GSATEQK
+1707 AEQK
-1714 LTELSEQLERISKQL
+1714 LLELTELLARLSKQI
-1729 EHGGTA
+1729 EHGTGS
-1735 ARRVDVELDV
+1735 ARRVDVELAA
-1745 NGPSNLYRNLSGT
+1745 NGPSNLYRPLSGT
-1758 DLLTAGGIFVATY
+1758 DLFSGGGIFVATY
-1771 EKPPPLGAG
+1771 EKPPPLGAP
-1780 VLVSLRFPTGPSC
+1780 VRVALRFPAGPSC

-1802 RDQLGEDAPPG
+1802 RDELGEHAPPG
-1813 FGVRFA
+1813 YGVRFA
-1819 ELSAEAR
+1819 DLSNEAR
-1826 ELVQAYSEARE
+1826 ELVQAYADARE
-1837 PMLRD
+1837 PMLHD

>member
-1 MADQQAE
+1 MAEQPTQSSE
-8 RSLEGGSYEV
+8 RSMEGGSYEV

-23 LERATELTAKA
+23 LERATELANRA
-34 EALNQ
+34 EQLNQ
-39 KRKALFGGGEL
+39 KRKLLFGGGEL
-50 TLTATERVRTENN
+50 TLVATERLRTENN

-68 VVSVD
+68 VVSVA

-79 FQVFIGLKT
+79 FEVFIGLKT

-97 LFKFQKNDAGYDLSQ
+97 LFKFHKNETGYDLSQ
-112 QEFAGAGA
+112 QPFEGAGA
-120 FLADVEFDKQFREAF
+120 FLADAEFDKQFREAF

-144 QLMRTETRLLV
+144 QLVRTESRLLL
-155 AVQIGATVSDAKV
+155 AVQIGQNVSDAKI

-177 RVSFMD
+177 RVTFMD
-183 ARGEEDYKPP
+183 ARGEDDFKPP
-193 RRHPFEWTQARRE
+193 RRHPFEWTLARRE
-206 DQVAGP
+206 DQVSGR
-212 HPHINVLNEVFV
+212 HPHINILNEVFV

-236 NNTQDGLGIYR
+236 NNTEDGLGIYR

-257 DDGDIAYARVA
+257 DDAEIAYARVA
-268 GLIILKITPFRE
+268 GLLLLKIRPFRE
-280 QKTRYLVYNPRT
+280 QTTRYLIYNART

-320 YLTTGEYKLF
+320 YLTTGERKLF
-330 DGDSEALD
+330 DGDNERLE

-344 SPNGEDVLYVFYR
+344 SPNGEDVVYVFYR
-357 AERGQYELLPYNLIA
+357 EAEGEYELLPYNLIS
-372 KEVKNPIRCNGYSL
+372 KEVKNPIRCHGYSL
-386 FPDGTMLVFRT
+386 FPDGTMLVFRAG
-397 DGEPT
+397 GEPT
-402 RVHPVQIWHT
+402 RIHPVQIWQT

-431 KVGNAPLVSGISD
+431 KVGNAPLVAGISEM
-444 LLTLRKL
+444 LSIRKL
-451 ASAEK
+451 SAAPK

-466 QGARRAIDTHYW
+466 VAVRRAIDQHYW

-483 MGGLL
+483 AFGLL
-488 DTLRELH
+488 ETLRELQ
-495 KTSELIVDEFEKQLG
+495 KSSELIVDEFEKQLL

-518 VQAAEQAQAALL
+518 VQEAEKQQTALL
-530 ERLRPV
+530 ERLRPT
-536 DLKTVEAYLNGLS
+536 DLTSVEAYLNGLS

-556 ALITL
+556 VLITL
-561 KELRSVDSARV
+561 KEVRAIDVPRV
-572 ETLEKAVEVRFGE
+572 EVLEQAVEVRFGE

-603 LDRLDVVVESVSKAS
+603 LDRLETVVGSVGSAS
-618 KTTELAP
+618 KTTELSP
-625 LRKELDTVH
+625 LRKELDAVH
-634 EGLTLLSETISSLP
+634 EGLTLLSETISGLP

-683 GAGEGR
+683 GTGEGR

-707 ALATTPEACDDQLGR
+707 ALASTPEACDEQLGR
-722 LMLQL
+722 VMLQL

-752 DAVSA
+752 DAVAA
-757 KRQVLV
+757 KRQLLV

-770 QSLASAAERVLAGI
+770 QSLATAAERVLAGI

-789 TAKSAEELNGY
+789 TAKSGEELNGY
-800 FASDAMVQKL
+800 FASDAMVHKL

-818 KLGDSV
+818 QLGDSV

-849 LLEDDGNVIRLGQHR
+849 LLEDDGNVIRFGQHR

-912 VSETRELYRAEYLAV
+912 ASETREVYRAEYLAV
-927 SLLFEAEAGAQGR
+927 SLLLEAEAGAKGR
-940 SLAELETAARSEKL
+940 SVPELENALREGKL
-954 AELVRQL
+954 LDVVRQV

-967 EGYERGVHDSDA
+967 EGYERGVHDHDA
-979 TLILEK
+979 ALILEK
-985 LLSLLKMAGG
+985 VLGLLKLAGG

-1001 ARAAGWLFWQSLPPD
+1001 ARAAAFLFWQGLPAD

-1030 LRERLKDGSAEQEL
+1030 LRERLKDGSAEQDL
-1044 SRELTHGAAEAL
+1044 ARELTSAVAEQL
-1056 KGLGLEAEL
+1056 KHLGLESEASI
-1065 PFARF
+1065 ARF
-1070 AARYLVGEISQE
+1070 SARYLVSEISKE
-1082 RARFTESAA
+1082 NARFTESPV
-1091 AAELRKEFR
+1091 AAELRREL
-1100 AHLELTGA
+1100 ASHLEQTGA

-1120 AHPPERLR
+1120 AHPAERLR
-1128 VALSYVDAFVRSAG
+1128 VALSYVDAFTRSLG
-1142 KGAEFRLELAARAV
+1142 RGTEYRLELAARLVADQ
-1156 CEGELEFQ
+1156 ELEFQ
-1164 VSSASVDVSVQNLLG
+1164 VESASADVTVQDLLG

-1184 VSRALSL
+1184 TSRSL
-1191 NLSEL
+1191 TVTLFEL
-1196 LERVAVFV
+1196 IERVSTFI
-1204 EDRAPHFRAFR
+1204 EDRAPRFRAFR
-1215 SLKTELAAQA
+1215 SLKTELASQA
-1225 RERLRLGEY
+1225 RDRLRLSEY

-1298 KLGLV
+1298 KLGIV

-1313 SEVRSLDPTEAPNA
+1313 TAVHSLDPSEAPNA

-1335 INLGLEMG
+1335 INLALEMG
-1343 NNCMLYL
+1343 NNVMLYL
-1350 DDIQHTHPELL
+1350 DDIQHTDPELL

-1394 VMAGNPY
+1394 CMAGNPY

-1422 LGDILGGKQDAF
+1422 LGDILDGKQDAF

-1444 SNSVLA
+1444 ANSILA
-1450 PLAGREAEDV
+1450 PLAGRDPQDV
-1460 YKLIA
+1460 YKLIRM
-1465 LARGEEVPLSDLH
+1465 ARGEEVPLSELS
-1478 YGYSSAEAEEIAEL
+1478 YGYSSAEAQEVVEL
-1492 FKRLFKVQNVLLRVN
+1492 LQRLFQVQEVLLRVN

-1542 VSAMNDEELERLID
+1542 VPAMNEQELQRLID
-1556 DHYASEA
+1556 DHYASES

-1574 LKLAEMRGRLK
+1574 LKLAEMRGRLS
-1585 PEQSARWTEIKEAFG
+1585 PEQAARWVEIKEAFG

-1629 IREAIVASLAGNGA
+1629 IREAITAALGASASKSA
-1643 KTAPDTGFAELAKSL
+1643 APELSALAKNLS
-1658 AELGRPRVDVQ
+1658 ELGRPRLEVRLEGQGDSGLLELFAQQTALLKQALGALSQRGDGAPDKKLAEVSALLARLSKQIEQGVGNSRRVDVQ
-1669 LNDERQPGMLQLF
+1669 LDA
-1682 SQQTDLLKQT
+1682 S
-1692 LGALGKRGNGGERGD
+1692 GA
-1707 GSATEQK
+1707 
-1714 LTELSEQLERISKQL
+1714 
-1729 EHGGTA
+1729 
-1735 ARRVDVELDV
+1735 
-1745 NGPSNLYRNLSGT
+1745 SNLYRTMSSE
-1758 DLLTAGGIFVATY
+1758 DLFASGGIFVATY
-1771 EKPPPLGAG
+1771 EKPPPLGAD
-1780 VLVSLRFPTGPSC
+1780 VRVSVRFPAGSSC

-1819 ELSAEAR
+1819 DVSNEAR
-1826 ELVQAYSEARE
+1826 ELVRQYSEARE
-1837 PMLRD
+1837 PMLYD

>member
-1 MADQQAE
+1 MATQQDE
-8 RSLEGGSYEV
+8 RAMEGGSYEV

-23 LERATELTAKA
+23 LERATELANKA
-34 EALNQ
+34 EQLNQ

-50 TLTATERVRTENN
+50 TLVATERLRTENN

-97 LFKFQKNDAGYDLSQ
+97 LFKFQKTGDTYDLSQ
-112 QEFAGAGA
+112 QPFEGPGA

-144 QLMRTETRLLV
+144 QLVRTESRLLM
-155 AVQIGATVSDAKV
+155 AVQIGATVNDAKI

-177 RVSFMD
+177 RVTFMD
-183 ARGEEDYKPP
+183 ARGEDDYKPP
-193 RRHPFEWTQARRE
+193 RRHPFEWIGARRE
-206 DQVAGP
+206 DQVAGK
-212 HPHINVLNEVFV
+212 HPHINIFNEVFV

-231 TVKIE
+231 TIKIE
-236 NNTQDGLGIYR
+236 NNTEDGLGIYR

-257 DDGDIAYARVA
+257 DDAEIAYARVA
-268 GLIILKITPFRE
+268 GLILLKIRPFRE
-280 QKTRYLVYNPRT
+280 QKTRYLIYNGRT

-330 DGDSEALD
+330 DGDNERLE
-338 FRRAIA
+338 FRRTII

-357 AERGQYELLPYNLIA
+357 AEEGEYELLPYNLIA
-372 KEVKNPIRCNGYSL
+372 KEVKNPIRCHGYSL
-386 FPDGTMLVFRT
+386 FPGGTMLVFRT
-397 DGEPT
+397 EHEPT
-402 RVHPVQIWHT
+402 RIHPVQIWQT

-431 KVGNAPLVSGISD
+431 KVGNAPLVAGISEM
-444 LLTLRKL
+444 LSIRKL
-451 ASAEK
+451 AGSEK

-466 QGARRAIDTHYW
+466 GAVRRAIDAHYW

-483 MGGLL
+483 VFGLL
-488 DTLRELH
+488 DTLRELL
-495 KTSELIVDEFEKQLG
+495 KTSELIVDEFEKQLA
-510 LERKAREA
+510 LERKARDAFHEA
-518 VQAAEQAQAALL
+518 EKQQTALL
-530 ERLRPV
+530 ERLRPT

-561 KELRSVDSARV
+561 KEVRSMDVARV
-572 ETLEKAVEVRFGE
+572 DTLEKAVEARFAE

-603 LDRLDVVVESVSKAS
+603 LDRLEAVVTAVGAAQ
-618 KTTELAP
+618 KTTELSP
-625 LRKELDTVH
+625 LRKELDAVH

-648 IEDPTVRTKI
+648 IEDPTIRTKI

-683 GAGEGR
+683 GSGEGR

-707 ALATTPEACDDQLGR
+707 SLSTTPEACDEQLGR

-752 DAVSA
+752 DAVAA
-757 KRQVLV
+757 KRQLLV

-770 QSLASAAERVLAGI
+770 QSLATAAERVLAGI

-789 TAKSAEELNGY
+789 AAKSAEELNGY

-810 TELSGQLR
+810 TELSAQLR
-818 KLGDSV
+818 ALGDSV

-837 QNALRALRDKTD
+837 QNALRSLRDKTD
-849 LLEDDGNVIRLGQHR
+849 LLEDDGNVIRFGQHR

-897 NPLLEASRE
+897 NPLLDASRE

-912 VSETRELYRAEYLAV
+912 VSETREVYRAEYLAV
-927 SLLFEAEAGAQGR
+927 SLLLEAEAGAKGR
-940 SLAELETAARSEKL
+940 GVAELEAALREDKL
-954 AELVRQL
+954 GELVRQL

-967 EGYERGVHDSDA
+967 EGYDRGVHDHDA
-979 TLILEK
+979 TLILGK
-985 LLSLLKMAGG
+985 ILSVLKIAGG

-1001 ARAAGWLFWQSLPPD
+1001 ARAAAFLFWQGLLPD

-1044 SRELTHGAAEAL
+1044 SRELTAGVAEHL
-1056 KGLGLEAEL
+1056 KALGLEKEM
-1065 PFARF
+1065 PVARF
-1070 AARYLVGEISQE
+1070 AARYLVSEISKE
-1082 RARFTESAA
+1082 RARFTESPVAA
-1091 AAELRKEFR
+1091 QLRKELQS
-1100 AHLELTGA
+1100 HLEETGA

-1120 AHPPERLR
+1120 AHPAERLR
-1128 VALSYVDAFVRSAG
+1128 VALSYVDAFVRSHG
-1142 KGAEFRLELAARAV
+1142 RGAEYRLELAARAV
-1156 CEGELEFQ
+1156 CDTDLEFQ
-1164 VSSASVDVSVQNLLG
+1164 VSDVVAEASVQDLLG

-1184 VSRALSL
+1184 VSRSLSVVL
-1191 NLSEL
+1191 FEL
-1196 LERVAVFV
+1196 LERVSEFL
-1204 EDRAPHFRAFR
+1204 EDRAPRFRAFR

-1225 RERLRLGEY
+1225 RERLRLSEY

-1262 QLGAAGAAKRTDQMG
+1262 QLGAAGASKRTDQMG

-1298 KLGLV
+1298 KLGIV

-1313 SEVRSLDPTEAPNA
+1313 TAVHSLDPSEAPNA

-1335 INLGLEMG
+1335 INLALEMG
-1343 NNCMLYL
+1343 NNVMLYL
-1350 DDIQHTHPELL
+1350 DDIQHTDPELL

-1422 LGDILGGKQDAF
+1422 LGDILDGKQEAF

-1444 SNSVLA
+1444 ANSILA
-1450 PLAGREAEDV
+1450 PLAGRDAQDT

-1465 LARGEEVPLSDLH
+1465 MARGEEVALSELS
-1478 YGYSSAEAEEIAEL
+1478 YGYSSAEAQEIVEL
-1492 FKRLFKVQNVLLRVN
+1492 LKRLFKVQEVLLRVN
-1507 QEYIASASQDDK
+1507 QEYIASASQDDR

-1542 VSAMNDEELERLID
+1542 VPAMNDAELERLID
-1556 DHYASEA
+1556 DHYASES

-1574 LKLAEMRGRLK
+1574 LKLADMRGRLT
-1585 PEQSARWTEIKEAFG
+1585 PEQSARWLEIKEAFG
-1600 RVQRMGGGDADPVA
+1600 RVQRMGGSDSDPVA

-1629 IREAIVASLAGNGA
+1629 IREAITGALAASDSRSSASSSDMAVLTKQLG
-1643 KTAPDTGFAELAKSL
+1643 
-1658 AELGRPRVDVQ
+1658 ELGRQRVEVRLEDERQGGMMALFGQQTELLKQALGALSKRGGDAGGTEQKLAEVSALLGRIAKQIEHGVGNARRVDVQ
-1669 LNDERQPGMLQLF
+1669 LDAH
-1682 SQQTDLLKQT
+1682 
-1692 LGALGKRGNGGERGD
+1692 GA
-1707 GSATEQK
+1707 
-1714 LTELSEQLERISKQL
+1714 
-1729 EHGGTA
+1729 
-1735 ARRVDVELDV
+1735 
-1745 NGPSNLYRNLSGT
+1745 SNLYRSLASE
-1758 DLLTAGGIFVATY
+1758 DLFDSGGIFVATY
-1771 EKPPPLGAG
+1771 ERPPPLGAD
-1780 VLVSLRFPTGPSC
+1780 VRVSVRFPAGASC

-1819 ELSAEAR
+1819 DVSKEAR
-1826 ELVQAYSEARE
+1826 QLVQAYSEARE
-1837 PMLRD
+1837 PMLYD

>member
-1 MADQQAE
+1 MTAQHEE
-8 RSLEGGSYEV
+8 RSLEGGSYDV

-23 LERATELTAKA
+23 LERATELATRA
-34 EALNQ
+34 EQLNQ
-39 KRKALFGGGEL
+39 KRKQLFGGGEL
-50 TLTATERVRTENN
+50 TLLATERLRTENN

-88 ETRVQDVVS
+88 ETRVQDVLS
-97 LFKFQKNDAGYDLSQ
+97 LFKFAKTAAGYDLSQ
-112 QEFAGAGA
+112 QPFDGPGA
-120 FLADVEFDKQFREAF
+120 FLADLEFDKQFRETF
-135 RYYKDARLL
+135 RYYKEARLL
-144 QLMRTETRLLV
+144 QLVRTETRLLM
-155 AVQIGATVSDAKV
+155 AVQIGATVADAKI

-177 RVSFMD
+177 HVTFMD
-183 ARGEEDYKPP
+183 ARGEDDYKPP
-193 RRHPFEWTQARRE
+193 RRHPFEWTSVRRE
-206 DQVAGP
+206 DQVAGK
-212 HPHINVLNEVFV
+212 HPHVNILNEVFV

-231 TVKIE
+231 TIKIE
-236 NNTQDGLGIYR
+236 NNTEDGFGIYR

-257 DDGDIAYARVA
+257 DDGEIAYARVA
-268 GLIILKITPFRE
+268 GLILLKVRPFRE
-280 QKTRYLVYNPRT
+280 QKTRYLIYNGRT

-320 YLTTGEYKLF
+320 YLTTGEHKLF
-330 DGDSEALD
+330 DGDSQGLD

-357 AERGQYELLPYNLIA
+357 AEQGEYELLPYNLIA
-372 KEVKNPIRCNGYSL
+372 KEVKNPISCHGYSL
-386 FPDGTMLVFRT
+386 FPDGTMLVFRPEH
-397 DGEPT
+397 EPT
-402 RVHPVQIWHT
+402 RLHPVQIWNT

-425 DGSYLA
+425 DGSYLT
-431 KVGNAPLVSGISD
+431 KVGNAPLVNGISEM
-444 LLTLRKL
+444 LTIRKL
-451 ASAEK
+451 AGTEQ

-466 QGARRAIDTHYW
+466 ILVRRAIDAHYW

-483 MGGLL
+483 ALGLL
-488 DTLRELH
+488 ETLRELQ
-495 KTSELIVDEFEKQLG
+495 KSSELIVDEFEKQLQ

-518 VQAAEQAQAALL
+518 VQEAEKRQAALL
-530 ERLRPV
+530 ERLRPAQ
-536 DLKTVEAYLNGLS
+536 LTSVEAYLNGLS

-561 KELRSVDSARV
+561 KEARAVDVPRV
-572 ETLEKAVEVRFGE
+572 AALENAVGARFGE

-603 LDRLDVVVESVSKAS
+603 LDRLEAVVDAAS
-618 KTTELAP
+618 AAAKTTQLSP
-625 LRKELDTVH
+625 LRKELDAVH

-683 GAGEGR
+683 ASGEGR

-707 ALATTPEACDDQLGR
+707 SLSTTPEACDEQLGR

-752 DAVSA
+752 DAVAA
-757 KRQVLV
+757 KRQQLV

-770 QSLASAAERVLAGI
+770 QSLATAAERVLAGI

-789 TAKSAEELNGY
+789 AAKSAEELNGY

-818 KLGDSV
+818 ALGDSV

-849 LLEDDGNVIRLGQHR
+849 LLEDDGNVIRFGQHR

-873 LTIVPREGVLNVHLT
+873 LTIVPRDGVLNVHLT
-888 GTDFFEPIS
+888 GSDFFEPIS
-897 NPLLEASRE
+897 NPLLDAARE

-912 VSETRELYRAEYLAV
+912 VSETRDVYRAEYLAV
-927 SLLFEAEAGAQGR
+927 SVLLEAEAGAKGR
-940 SLAELETAARSEKL
+940 TVSELENAVREGRLSELTRS
-954 AELVRQL
+954 L

-967 EGYERGVHDSDA
+967 EGYERGVHDHDA
-979 TLILEK
+979 ALILEK
-985 LLSLLKMAGG
+985 VLSMLKIAGG

-1001 ARAAGWLFWQSLPPD
+1001 ARAAAFLFWQGLAAD

-1030 LRERLKDGSAEQEL
+1030 LRERLRDGSAEQQL
-1044 SRELTHGAAEAL
+1044 ARELTAAVAEHL
-1056 KGLGLEAEL
+1056 QKLGLAQEV
-1065 PFARF
+1065 PVARF
-1070 AARYLVGEISQE
+1070 AARYLVNEISKE
-1082 RARFTESAA
+1082 RARFTESPA
-1091 AAELRKEFR
+1091 AAELRRELLS
-1100 AHLELTGA
+1100 HLEETGA
-1108 ARGFEEDLRVLS
+1108 ARGFEEDLRGLS
-1120 AHPPERLR
+1120 AHPPDRLR
-1128 VALSYVDAFVRSAG
+1128 VALSYVDAFTRNHG
-1142 KGAEFRLELAARAV
+1142 RGAEYRLELAARAV
-1156 CEGELEFQ
+1156 CDGDLEFQ
-1164 VSSASVDVSVQNLLG
+1164 VSDAVVEATVQGLLG

-1184 VSRALSL
+1184 AARSLSVTL
-1191 NLSEL
+1191 FELIERVSEL
-1196 LERVAVFV
+1196 I

-1215 SLKTELAAQA
+1215 SLKTELSARA
-1225 RERLRLGEY
+1225 RERLRLDEY

-1262 QLGAAGAAKRTDQMG
+1262 QLGAAGATKRTDQMG

-1298 KLGLV
+1298 KLGIV

-1313 SEVRSLDPTEAPNA
+1313 TQVHSLDPNEAPNA

-1335 INLGLEMG
+1335 INLALEMG
-1343 NNCMLYL
+1343 NNVMLYL

-1422 LGDILGGKQDAF
+1422 LGDILEGKQEAF

-1444 SNSVLA
+1444 ANAILA
-1450 PLAGREAEDV
+1450 PLSGRDAADV
-1460 YKLIA
+1460 YKLIRM
-1465 LARGEEVPLSDLH
+1465 ARGEDVAHSELS
-1478 YGYSSAEAEEIAEL
+1478 YGYSSAEAQEIVEL
-1492 FKRLFKVQNVLLRVN
+1492 FKRLFKVQEVLLRVN
-1507 QEYIASASQDDK
+1507 LEYIASASQDDN

-1542 VSAMNDEELERLID
+1542 APAMNDEELERLID
-1556 DHYASEA
+1556 DHYASES

-1574 LKLAEMRGRLK
+1574 LKLAEMRGRLT
-1585 PEQSARWTEIKEAFG
+1585 PQQAARWQEIKEAFG

-1629 IREAIVASLAGNGA
+1629 IREAITSAVTSAAG
-1643 KTAPDTGFAELAKSL
+1643 APAAPELSTLVERL
-1658 AELGRPRVDVQ
+1658 AELGRPRVEVR
-1669 LNDERQPGMLQLF
+1669 LEDERDGSLVELF
-1682 SQQTDLLKQT
+1682 GQQTALLKQA
-1692 LGALGKRGNGGERGD
+1692 LGALVNRRPDTGAV
-1707 GSATEQK
+1707 SEQK
-1714 LTELSEQLERISKQL
+1714 LAEVSALLARVAKQI
-1729 EHGGTA
+1729 EAGVGS
-1735 ARRVDVELDV
+1735 ARRVDVQLEPS
-1745 NGPSNLYRNLSGT
+1745 GASNLYRTMASE
-1758 DLLTAGGIFVATY
+1758 DLFASGGIFVATY
-1771 EKPPPLGAG
+1771 ERPPPLGAD
-1780 VLVSLRFPTGPSC
+1780 VRVSVRFPAGSSC

-1819 ELSAEAR
+1819 DVPNEAR
-1826 ELVQAYSEARE
+1826 ELVQAYCEARE
-1837 PMLRD
+1837 PMLYD

>member
-1 MADQQAE
+1 MVEHAE
-8 RSLEGGSYEV
+8 RRLEGGSYEV

-23 LERATELTAKA
+23 LERATELAAKA
-34 EALNQ
+34 EALNER
-39 KRKALFGGGEL
+39 RKKLFGGGEL

-97 LFKFQKNDAGYDLSQ
+97 LFKFAKSDAGYDLSQ
-112 QEFAGAGA
+112 QPFEGAGA
-120 FLADVEFDKQFREAF
+120 FLADPEFDKQFKEAF

-144 QLMRTETRLLV
+144 QLMRTETRLLI
-155 AVQIGATVSDAKV
+155 AVQIGATVNDYKV

-177 RVSFMD
+177 RLSFMD
-183 ARGEEDYKPP
+183 ARGEDDYKPP
-193 RRHPFEWTQARRE
+193 RRHPFEWTATRRE

-212 HPHINVLNEVFV
+212 HPHINISNEVFV
-224 ETINGDL
+224 ETVNGDL
-231 TVKIE
+231 TIKIE

-257 DDGDIAYARVA
+257 DDAEIAYARVA
-268 GLIILKITPFRE
+268 GLLLLKIKPFRE
-280 QKTRYLVYNPRT
+280 QKTRYFIYNART
-292 QEVLRVDALGVACV
+292 QDVLRVDALGVACV

-320 YLTTGEYKLF
+320 YLTSGERKLF
-330 DGDSEALD
+330 DGDAQGLE
-338 FRRAIA
+338 FRRVVS
-344 SPNGEDVLYVFYR
+344 SPNGEDVMYVFYR
-357 AERGQYELLPYNLIA
+357 AEQGEYELLPYNLIA
-372 KEVKNPIRCNGYSL
+372 KEVRNPIRANGYSL

-397 DGEPT
+397 ETEPT
-402 RVHPVQIWHT
+402 RLHPVQIWQT

-431 KVGNAPLVSGISD
+431 KVGNAALVNGISE
-444 LLTLRKL
+444 LLSIKKL
-451 ASAEK
+451 AALEK

-466 QGARRAIDTHYW
+466 TASRRAIDTHYW

-488 DTLRELH
+488 ETLTELF
-495 KTSELIVDEFEKQLG
+495 KTSELIVDEFEKQLA

-518 VQAAEQAQAALL
+518 VAAAEKSQAELL
-530 ERLRPV
+530 ERVRPAE
-536 DLKTVEAYLNGLS
+536 LKTVEAYLGGLS

-556 ALITL
+556 TLITL
-561 KELRSVDSARV
+561 KEVRSIDVARV
-572 ETLEKAVEVRFGE
+572 VALEDAVATRFLE

-603 LDRLDVVVESVSKAS
+603 LDRLDVVVDSVGKSS
-618 KTTELAP
+618 KTTELHP
-625 LRKELDTVH
+625 LRKELETVH
-634 EGLTLLSETISSLP
+634 EGLTLLSETIASLP

-658 LDGTSSAFAQQN
+658 LDGTSSAFGQQN
-670 RARAVLDGRQKEL
+670 RARAVLDSRHKEL
-683 GAGEGR
+683 GASEGR

-707 ALATTPEACDDQLGR
+707 ALATTPEACDEQLGR

-737 DEFSVQLAEKREEVL
+737 DEFSVQLAEKREDVL
-752 DAVSA
+752 DAVNA
-757 KRQVLV
+757 KRQLLV

-770 QSLASAAERVLAGI
+770 QSLSTAAERVLAGI
-784 VRRAQ
+784 VRRSQA
-789 TAKSAEELNGY
+789 AKSPEELNGY
-800 FASDAMVQKL
+800 FASDAMVHKL
-810 TELSGQLR
+810 SELSGQLR
-818 KLGDSV
+818 ELGDSV

-849 LLEDDGNVIRLGQHR
+849 LLEDDGNVIRFGKHR

-873 LTIVPREGVLNVHLT
+873 LAIVPREGVLNVHLT

-897 NPLLEASRE
+897 NPLLDASRE

-912 VSETRELYRAEYLAV
+912 VSETRDVYRAEYLAV
-927 SLLFEAEAGAQGR
+927 SLLQEAEAGAKDR
-940 SLAELETAARSEKL
+940 SVTDLEHAAREEKL
-954 AELVRQL
+954 HEVVRLL

-967 EGYERGVHDSDA
+967 EGYERGVHDHDA
-979 TLILEK
+979 TSILATI
-985 LLSLLKMAGG
+985 LSLLKVAGG

-1001 ARAAGWLFWQSLPPD
+1001 ARAAGWLFWQGLAPD

-1030 LRERLKDGSAEQEL
+1030 LRERLKDGSAEHEL
-1044 SRELTHGAAEAL
+1044 SRELTHGVAEAL
-1056 KGLGLEAEL
+1056 KGLGLESEKHV
-1065 PFARF
+1065 ARF
-1070 AARYLVGEISQE
+1070 AARYLVSEISQE
-1082 RARFTESAA
+1082 RAKFTESAA
-1091 AAELRKEFR
+1091 ASELRREFL
-1100 AHLELTGA
+1100 AHLEETGT
-1108 ARGFEEDLRVLS
+1108 ARGFEEDLRVLA

-1142 KGAEFRLELAARAV
+1142 KGAEYRLELAARAV
-1156 CEGELEFQ
+1156 GDGDLEFQ
-1164 VSSASVDVSVQNLLG
+1164 VSSAVVNAVVPHLLG
-1179 SHPRV
+1179 SHSRV
-1184 VSRALSL
+1184 VSRSL
-1191 NLSEL
+1191 VVDLSEL
-1196 LERVAVFV
+1196 LERVAVFI

-1225 RERLRLGEY
+1225 RERLRLSEY

-1262 QLGAAGAAKRTDQMG
+1262 QLGASGATKRTDQMG

-1298 KLGLV
+1298 KLGIV

-1313 SEVRSLDPTEAPNA
+1313 TEVRSLDPSEAPNA

-1335 INLGLEMG
+1335 INLALEMG

-1422 LGDILGGKQDAF
+1422 LGDILDGKQEAF

-1444 SNSVLA
+1444 SNPVLA
-1450 PLAGREAEDV
+1450 PLAGRDAQDT
-1460 YKLIA
+1460 YKLIGI
-1465 LARGEEVPLSDLH
+1465 ARGEDIPLSELS
-1478 YGYSSAEAEEIAEL
+1478 YGYGSAEAQEISEL
-1492 FKRLFKVQNVLLRVN
+1492 FKRLLTVQRVLLRVN
-1507 QEYIASASQDDK
+1507 QEYIASASQDDR

-1542 VSAMNDEELERLID
+1542 VAAMNEAELERLID
-1556 DHYASEA
+1556 DHYASES

-1574 LKLAEMRGRLK
+1574 LKLADMRGRLT
-1585 PEQSARWTEIKEAFG
+1585 PEQSARWLEIKDAFA

-1614 RVTGTLSGLDLQLKG
+1614 RVTGTLSGLDMQLKG
-1629 IREAIVASLAGNGA
+1629 IREAIVGALAASGGKSAQDA
-1643 KTAPDTGFAELAKSL
+1643 GFAQLAQNL
-1658 AELGRPRVDVQ
+1658 AELGRPKVEVR
-1669 LNDERQPGMLQLF
+1669 LEDERNGGMLALF
-1682 SQQTDLLKQT
+1682 TQQTELLKQ
-1692 LGALGKRGNGGERGD
+1692 ALSALARRGIEPT
-1707 GSATEQK
+1707 SAAATDQR
-1714 LTELSEQLERISKQL
+1714 LAELSSTLDRVAKQL
-1729 EHGGTA
+1729 ENGAGS

-1745 NGPSNLYRNLSGT
+1745 AGPSNWYRSLSGS
-1758 DLLTAGGIFVATY
+1758 DLFTGGGLFVATY
-1771 EKPPPLGAG
+1771 EKLPPLGAD
-1780 VLVSLRFPTGPSC
+1780 VRVSLRFPTGPTC
-1793 ELSGNVAWV
+1793 ELGGSVAWV

-1813 FGVRFA
+1813 FGVRFQA
-1819 ELSAEAR
+1819 LSDEAR
-1826 ELVQAYSEARE
+1826 RLVQAYAAARE

>member
-1 MADQQAE
+1 MAEQPTQSSE
-8 RSLEGGSYEV
+8 RSMEGGSYEV

-23 LERATELTAKA
+23 LERATELATRA
-34 EALNQ
+34 EQLNQ
-39 KRKALFGGGEL
+39 KRKQLFGGGEL
-50 TLTATERVRTENN
+50 TLVATERLRTENN

-88 ETRVQDVVS
+88 ETRVQDVLS
-97 LFKFQKNDAGYDLSQ
+97 LFKFQKNEAGYDLSQ
-112 QEFAGAGA
+112 QAFEGAGA
-120 FLADVEFDKQFREAF
+120 FLADSEFDKQFREAF
-135 RYYKDARLL
+135 RYSKDARLL
-144 QLMRTETRLLV
+144 QLARTEARLLI
-155 AVQIGATVSDAKV
+155 ALQIGQNVTDAKV

-177 RVSFMD
+177 RVTFMD
-183 ARGEEDYKPP
+183 GRGEEDYKPP
-193 RRHPFEWTQARRE
+193 RRHPFEWTLARRE
-206 DQVAGP
+206 DQVSGR
-212 HPHINVLNEVFV
+212 HPHINILNEVFV

-236 NNTQDGLGIYR
+236 NNTEDGQGIYR

-257 DDGDIAYARVA
+257 DDAEIAYARVA
-268 GLIILKITPFRE
+268 GLLLLKVRPFRE
-280 QKTRYLVYNPRT
+280 QKTRYLIYNPRT

-320 YLTTGEYKLF
+320 YLTTGEHKLF
-330 DGDSEALD
+330 DGGNERLE
-338 FRRAIA
+338 FRRAIP

-357 AERGQYELLPYNLIA
+357 DDEGEYELLPYNLIS
-372 KEVKNPIRCNGYSL
+372 KEVKNPIRCHGYSL
-386 FPDGTMLVFRT
+386 FPDGTMLVFRSEN
-397 DGEPT
+397 EPT
-402 RVHPVQIWHT
+402 RIHPVQIWQT

-431 KVGNAPLVSGISD
+431 KVGNAPLVAGISEM
-444 LLTLRKL
+444 LSIRKL
-451 ASAEK
+451 AGAEK

-466 QGARRAIDTHYW
+466 GGVRRAIDQHYW

-483 MGGLL
+483 AFGLL
-488 DTLRELH
+488 ETLRELY
-495 KTSELIVDEFEKQLG
+495 KSSELIVDEFEKQLQ
-510 LERKAREA
+510 LERKARDAVVEA
-518 VQAAEQAQAALL
+518 EKQQTALL
-530 ERLRPV
+530 ERLRPT
-536 DLKTVEAYLNGLS
+536 DLKTVEAYLSGLS

-561 KELRSVDSARV
+561 KEVRAIDVPRV
-572 ETLEKAVEVRFGE
+572 ELLEKAVEQRFGE

-603 LDRLDVVVESVSKAS
+603 LDRLETVVGSVGAAQ
-618 KTTELAP
+618 KTTELSP
-625 LRKELDTVH
+625 LRKELDAVH

-658 LDGTSSAFAQQN
+658 LDGTSSAFGQQN

-683 GAGEGR
+683 GSGEGR

-697 LLSQS
+697 LLSQA

-707 ALATTPEACDDQLGR
+707 ALATTPEACDEQLGR

-752 DAVSA
+752 DAVAA
-757 KRQVLV
+757 KRQLLV

-770 QSLASAAERVLAGI
+770 QSLATAAERVLAGI

-800 FASDAMVQKL
+800 FASDAMVHKL
-810 TELSGQLR
+810 TELSAQLR
-818 KLGDSV
+818 QLGDSV

-837 QNALRALRDKTD
+837 QNALRALRDKSD
-849 LLEDDGNVIRLGQHR
+849 LLEDDGNVIRFGQHR

-897 NPLLEASRE
+897 NPLLEAGRE

-912 VSETRELYRAEYLAV
+912 VSETREVYRGEYLAV
-927 SLLFEAEAGAQGR
+927 SLFLEAEAGAKGR
-940 SLAELETAARSEKL
+940 SVPELEQAVREGKL
-954 AELVRQL
+954 IDLVRQV

-967 EGYERGVHDSDA
+967 EGYERGVHDHDA
-979 TLILEK
+979 ALILEK
-985 LLSLLKMAGG
+985 MLGLAKLAGG

-1001 ARAAGWLFWQSLPPD
+1001 ARAAAFLFWQGLPAD

-1030 LRERLKDGSAEQEL
+1030 LRERLKDGSAEQDL
-1044 SRELTHGAAEAL
+1044 ARELTAQVADSL
-1056 KGLGLEAEL
+1056 KQLGLESETSV
-1065 PFARF
+1065 ARF
-1070 AARYLVGEISQE
+1070 SARYLVGEISKE

-1091 AAELRKEFR
+1091 AAQLRKELL
-1100 AHLELTGA
+1100 AHLEESGA

-1120 AHPPERLR
+1120 AHPAERLR
-1128 VALSYVDAFVRSAG
+1128 VALSYVDAFSKSQGR
-1142 KGAEFRLELAARAV
+1142 GAEYRLELAARAV
-1156 CEGELEFQ
+1156 TDQDLEFQ
-1164 VSSASVDVSVQNLLG
+1164 VSDASAEATVQDLLG
-1179 SHPRV
+1179 SHARI
-1184 VSRALSL
+1184 VSRALPLSL
-1191 NLSEL
+1191 FEL
-1196 LERVAVFV
+1196 LERVSEFI
-1204 EDRAPHFRAFR
+1204 EDRAPRFRAFR
-1215 SLKTELAAQA
+1215 SLKTELASQA
-1225 RERLRLGEY
+1225 RERLRLNEY

-1298 KLGLV
+1298 KLGIV

-1313 SEVRSLDPTEAPNA
+1313 TDVHSLDPNEAPNA

-1335 INLGLEMG
+1335 INLALEMG
-1343 NNCMLYL
+1343 NNVMLYL

-1394 VMAGNPY
+1394 CMAGNPY

-1422 LGDILGGKQDAF
+1422 LGDILEGKKDAF
-1434 ALSYL
+1434 SLSYL

-1444 SNSVLA
+1444 ANSILA
-1450 PLAGREAEDV
+1450 PLAGRDPQDV
-1460 YKLIA
+1460 YKLIRMA
-1465 LARGEEVPLSDLH
+1465 QGEDLPLSELS
-1478 YGYSSAEAEEIAEL
+1478 YGYSSAEAQEVVEL
-1492 FKRLFKVQNVLLRVN
+1492 FKRLFAVQEVLLRVN
-1507 QEYIASASQDDK
+1507 LEYIASASQDDK

-1542 VSAMNDEELERLID
+1542 VPAMNDAELQRLID
-1556 DHYASEA
+1556 DHYASES

-1574 LKLAEMRGRLK
+1574 LKLAEMRGRLS
-1585 PEQSARWTEIKEAFG
+1585 PSQAARWTEIKEAFG
-1600 RVQRMGGGDADPVA
+1600 RVQRMGGSDADPVA

-1629 IREAIVASLAGNGA
+1629 IREALSAGLAAGVGKSSGA
-1643 KTAPDTGFAELAKSL
+1643 DFSELAKTL
-1658 AELGRPRVDVQ
+1658 AEAGRPRFEVRLEDERGAGLMDLFGQQTALLQQALGALSQRGDGGANEKLTEVTALLARLSKQIEQGAGRARRVDVQ
-1669 LNDERQPGMLQLF
+1669 LEP
-1682 SQQTDLLKQT
+1682 T
-1692 LGALGKRGNGGERGD
+1692 GA
-1707 GSATEQK
+1707 
-1714 LTELSEQLERISKQL
+1714 
-1729 EHGGTA
+1729 
-1735 ARRVDVELDV
+1735 
-1745 NGPSNLYRNLSGT
+1745 SNLYRSLSGE
-1758 DLLTAGGIFVATY
+1758 DLFASGGIFVATY
-1771 EKPPPLGAG
+1771 EKPPPLGAD
-1780 VLVSLRFPTGPSC
+1780 VRVSLRFPAGSTC

-1813 FGVRFA
+1813 FGVRFGDV
-1819 ELSAEAR
+1819 SSDAR
-1826 ELVQAYSEARE
+1826 ELVRQYSEARE
-1837 PMLRD
+1837 PMLYD

>member
-1 MADQQAE
+1 
-8 RSLEGGSYEV
+8 V
-18 IRRRL
+18 
-23 LERATELTAKA
+23 
-34 EALNQ
+34 
-39 KRKALFGGGEL
+39 
-50 TLTATERVRTENN
+50 
-63 CTPRD
+63 
-68 VVSVD
+68 
-73 GQLLFG
+73 
-79 FQVFIGLKT
+79 
-88 ETRVQDVVS
+88 
-97 LFKFQKNDAGYDLSQ
+97 
-112 QEFAGAGA
+112 
-120 FLADVEFDKQFREAF
+120 
-135 RYYKDARLL
+135 
-144 QLMRTETRLLV
+144 RTETRLLM
-155 AVQIGATVSDAKV
+155 AVQIGATVADAKI

-177 RVSFMD
+177 HVTFMD
-183 ARGEEDYKPP
+183 AHGEDDFKPP
-193 RRHPFEWTQARRE
+193 RRHPFEWTSVRRE
-206 DQVAGP
+206 DQVTGR

-231 TVKIE
+231 TIKIE
-236 NNTQDGLGIYR
+236 NNTEDGLGIYR

-257 DDGDIAYARVA
+257 DDAEIAYAKVA
-268 GLIILKITPFRE
+268 GLLLLKVRPFRE
-280 QKTRYLVYNPRT
+280 QATRYLIYNGRT

-330 DGDSEALD
+330 DGDSDDLA
-338 FRRAIA
+338 FRRAIV

-357 AERGQYELLPYNLIA
+357 AQQGEYQLLPYNLIG
-372 KEVKNPIRCNGYSL
+372 KEVKNPIRCHGYSL
-386 FPDGTMLVFRT
+386 FPDGTMLVFRPEH
-397 DGEPT
+397 EPT
-402 RVHPVQIWHT
+402 RLHPVQIWAT
-412 PFTTAEFAAAAPT
+412 PFTTAEFSAAAPT

-431 KVGNAPLVSGISD
+431 KVGNAPLVNGISD
-444 LLTLRKL
+444 MLTIRKL
-451 ASAEK
+451 AAAEK

-466 QGARRAIDTHYW
+466 GAVRRALDAHYW

-483 MGGLL
+483 AFGLL
-488 DTLRELH
+488 DTLRELQ
-495 KTSELIVDEFEKQLG
+495 KSSELIVDEFEKQLQ

-518 VQAAEQAQAALL
+518 LQEAEKHQAALL
-530 ERLRPV
+530 ERLRPT
-536 DLKTVEAYLNGLS
+536 DLKTVEAYLSGLS

-561 KELRSVDSARV
+561 KEVRSMDVQRVSA
-572 ETLEKAVEVRFGE
+572 LEQAVAERFAE

-603 LDRLDVVVESVSKAS
+603 LDRLESVVGAAS
-618 KTTELAP
+618 GANKTTELSP
-625 LRKELDTVH
+625 LRKELDAVH
-634 EGLTLLSETISSLP
+634 EGLTLLSETISSLA

-697 LLSQS
+697 LLGQS

-707 ALATTPEACDDQLGR
+707 SLSTTPEACDEQLGR

-737 DEFSVQLAEKREEVL
+737 DEFSVQLADKREEVL
-752 DAVSA
+752 DAVAA
-757 KRQVLV
+757 KRQLLV

-770 QSLASAAERVLAGI
+770 QSLATAAERVLAGI

-789 TAKSAEELNGY
+789 TAKSAQELNGY

-818 KLGDSV
+818 ALGDSV

-849 LLEDDGNVIRLGQHR
+849 LLEDDGNVIRFGPHR

-873 LTIVPREGVLNVHLT
+873 LAIVPREGVLNVHLT

-897 NPLLEASRE
+897 NPLLDAARE
-906 LWDQEL
+906 LWEQEL
-912 VSETRELYRAEYLAV
+912 VSETREVYRAEYLAV
-927 SLLFEAEAGAQGR
+927 SLLLEAEAGAKGR
-940 SLAELETAARSEKL
+940 GVAELESAVREEKL
-954 AELVRQL
+954 PELVRQL
-961 AAERID
+961 AGERID
-967 EGYERGVHDSDA
+967 EGYERGVHDHDA
-979 TLILEK
+979 ALILERM
-985 LLSLLKMAGG
+985 LAMLKIAGG
-995 LRYSPR
+995 MRYSPR
-1001 ARAAGWLFWQSLPPD
+1001 ARAAAFLFWQGLAAD

-1030 LRERLKDGSAEQEL
+1030 LRERLKDGSAEQQL
-1044 SRELTHGAAEAL
+1044 ARELTAAVAAHL
-1056 KGLGLEAEL
+1056 QALGLEGEVAV
-1065 PFARF
+1065 ARF
-1070 AARYLVGEISQE
+1070 AARYLVSEISKE
-1082 RARFTESAA
+1082 RALFTESPT
-1091 AAELRKEFR
+1091 AAELRREF
-1100 AHLELTGA
+1100 ASHLEQTGA

-1128 VALSYVDAFVRSAG
+1128 VALSYVDAFVRSQG
-1142 KGAEFRLELAARAV
+1142 KGAEYRLELAARAV
-1156 CEGELEFQ
+1156 CEGDLEFRIEPAL
-1164 VSSASVDVSVQNLLG
+1164 VEATVQGLLG

-1184 VSRALSL
+1184 ASRSLSL
-1191 NLSEL
+1191 TLFELIERVSEL
-1196 LERVAVFV
+1196 I
-1204 EDRAPHFRAFR
+1204 EDRAPRFRAFR
-1215 SLKTELAAQA
+1215 SLKTELAARA

-1298 KLGLV
+1298 KLGIV

-1313 SEVRSLDPTEAPNA
+1313 SDVHSLDPNEAPNA

-1335 INLGLEMG
+1335 INLALEMG
-1343 NNCMLYL
+1343 NNVMLYL

-1422 LGDILGGKQDAF
+1422 LGDILEGKQEAF

-1444 SNSVLA
+1444 ANTVLA
-1450 PLAGREAEDV
+1450 PLAGRDPQDV
-1460 YKLIA
+1460 YKLIRM
-1465 LARGEEVPLSDLH
+1465 ARGEELALSELS
-1478 YGYSSAEAEEIAEL
+1478 YGYSSAEAQEIVEL
-1492 FKRLFKVQNVLLRVN
+1492 FKRLLKVQEVLLRVN
-1507 QEYIASASQDDK
+1507 LEYIASASQDDK

-1542 VSAMNDEELERLID
+1542 VAAMNEAELERLID
-1556 DHYASEA
+1556 DHYASES

-1574 LKLAEMRGRLK
+1574 LKLAEMRGRLS
-1585 PEQSARWTEIKEAFG
+1585 PQQAARWLEIKEAFG

-1614 RVTGTLSGLDLQLKG
+1614 RVTGTLSGLDMQLKG
-1629 IREAIVASLAGNGA
+1629 IREAITGAFSAASA
-1643 KTAPDTGFAELAKSL
+1643 KAPNPELSALSQRL
-1658 AELGRPRVDVQ
+1658 AELGRPQLEVRLQDERGHGLLELFGQQTALLTQALAALGKRAPDNGAETDQKLSELSELLGRVAKRIELGVGSARRVDVQ
-1669 LNDERQPGMLQLF
+1669 LEP
-1682 SQQTDLLKQT
+1682 S
-1692 LGALGKRGNGGERGD
+1692 GA
-1707 GSATEQK
+1707 
-1714 LTELSEQLERISKQL
+1714 
-1729 EHGGTA
+1729 
-1735 ARRVDVELDV
+1735 
-1745 NGPSNLYRNLSGT
+1745 SNLYRSLSGE
-1758 DLLTAGGIFVATY
+1758 DLFASGGIFVATY
-1771 EKPPPLGAG
+1771 EKPPPLGAD
-1780 VLVSLRFPTGPSC
+1780 VRVSVRFPAGPSC
-1793 ELSGNVAWV
+1793 ELAGNVAWV
-1802 RDQLGEDAPPG
+1802 RDRLGEDAPPG

-1819 ELSAEAR
+1819 DVPGDAR
-1826 ELVQAYSEARE
+1826 QLVQAYAEARE
-1837 PMLRD
+1837 PMLHD

>member
-1 MADQQAE
+1 MTEAQEQQ
-8 RSLEGGSYEV
+8 LEGGSYDV

-23 LERATELTAKA
+23 LERATDLATRADQ
-34 EALNQ
+34 LNQ
-39 KRKALFGGGEL
+39 RRKQLFGGGEL
-50 TLTATERVRTENN
+50 TLVATERLRTENN
-63 CTPRD
+63 CMPRD
-68 VVSVD
+68 VVSVA

-79 FQVFIGLKT
+79 FEVFIGLKS
-88 ETRVQDVVS
+88 ETRVEDVLS
-97 LFKFQKNDAGYDLSQ
+97 LFKFEKQGDGYELSQ
-112 QEFAGAGA
+112 QPFEGPGA
-120 FLADVEFDKQFREAF
+120 FLADPEFDKLFREAF

-144 QLMRTETRLLV
+144 QLVRTDSRLLI
-155 AVQIGATVSDAKV
+155 AVQIGATANDAKI
-168 FRFAIDAKG
+168 FRFAQDARG
-177 RVSFMD
+177 RVTFMD
-183 ARGEEDYKPP
+183 ARGEDDFKPP
-193 RRHPFEWTQARRE
+193 RRHPFEWTSTRRE
-206 DQVAGP
+206 DQVTGK
-212 HPHINVLNEVFV
+212 HPHISVLNEVFV

-231 TVKIE
+231 TIKIE
-236 NNTQDGLGIYR
+236 NNTEDGLGIYR

-257 DDGDIAYARVA
+257 DDADIAYARVA
-268 GLIILKITPFRE
+268 GLLLLKIRPFRE
-280 QKTRYLVYNPRT
+280 QKTRYLIYNGRT

-330 DGDSEALD
+330 DGDNDGLEY
-338 FRRAIA
+338 RRTIT

-357 AERGQYELLPYNLIA
+357 REQGEYELLPYNLIA
-372 KEVKNPIRCNGYSL
+372 KEVRNPMRCHGYSL
-386 FPDGTMLVFRT
+386 ADDGTMLVFRPEA
-397 DGEPT
+397 EPT
-402 RVHPVQIWHT
+402 RLHPVQIWQT

-431 KVGNAPLVSGISD
+431 KVGNAPLVAGISEM
-444 LLTLRKL
+444 LSIRKL
-451 ASAEK
+451 AGTEK

-466 QGARRAIDTHYW
+466 VAVRRAIDQHYW

-483 MGGLL
+483 AFGLL
-488 DTLRELH
+488 DTLRELQ
-495 KTSELIVDEFEKQLG
+495 KSSELIVDEFEKQRE
-510 LERKAREA
+510 LERTARDA
-518 VQAAEQAQAALL
+518 LQQAEQQQRALL
-530 ERLRPV
+530 ERLRPP
-536 DLKTVEAYLNGLS
+536 DLRTVEAYLGGLS
-549 DLKRQRG
+549 ELKRQRG

-561 KELRSVDSARV
+561 KEVRSIDAARV
-572 ETLEKAVEVRFGE
+572 EALEQEVAERFGE

-603 LDRLDVVVESVSKAS
+603 LDRLDALVEGVGVAQ
-618 KTTELAP
+618 KTTELVP
-625 LRKELDTVH
+625 LRKELDAVH

-670 RARAVLDGRQKEL
+670 RARAVLDGRAKEL

-697 LLSQS
+697 LLGQA

-707 ALATTPEACDDQLGR
+707 SLATTPEACDEQLGR

-752 DAVSA
+752 DAVAA
-757 KRQVLV
+757 KRQLLV

-770 QSLASAAERVLAGI
+770 QSLATAAERVLGGI

-789 TAKSAEELNGY
+789 QVKDAEELNGY
-800 FASDAMVQKL
+800 FASDAMVHKL
-810 TELSGQLR
+810 VELSAQLR
-818 KLGDSV
+818 QLGDSV

-849 LLEDDGNVIRLGQHR
+849 LLEDGGNVIRFGQHR

-873 LTIVPREGVLNVHLT
+873 LAIVPRDGALNVHLT
-888 GTDFFEPIS
+888 GTDFYEHIS
-897 NPLLEASRE
+897 HPLLEAARD

-912 VSETRELYRAEYLAV
+912 VSETREVYRGEFLAV
-927 SLLFEAEAGAQGR
+927 SLLLEAEASAKGR
-940 SLAELETAARSEKL
+940 SVVDLEHAQRDGTL
-954 AELVRQL
+954 PELVRQA

-967 EGYERGVHDSDA
+967 EGYERGVHDHDA
-979 TLILEK
+979 ALILEK
-985 LLSLLKMAGG
+985 VLGMVKLAGG
-995 LRYSPR
+995 MRYSPR
-1001 ARAAGWLFWQSLPPD
+1001 ARAAGVLFWQSLAAD
-1016 RKNLIERRAQSAGR
+1016 RKSLLERRAQSAVR

-1044 SRELTHGAAEAL
+1044 AKELTAAVAEQL
-1056 KGLGLEAEL
+1056 ELMGLEQEAGVS
-1065 PFARF
+1065 RF
-1070 AARYLVGEISQE
+1070 AARYLVSEIGSE
-1082 RARFTESAA
+1082 HARFTESPL
-1091 AAELRKEFR
+1091 AAELRRELLS
-1100 AHLELTGA
+1100 HLEQTGA

-1120 AHPPERLR
+1120 AHPPSRLR
-1128 VALSYVDAFVRSAG
+1128 VALSYVDAFLRSHG
-1142 KGAEFRLELAARAV
+1142 SGFEYRLELAARAL
-1156 CEGELEFQ
+1156 CDGELDFQ
-1164 VSSASVDVSVQNLLG
+1164 VSDAPIEATVHDLLG

-1184 VSRALSL
+1184 VSRGLKL
-1191 NLSEL
+1191 TLFEL
-1196 LERVAVFV
+1196 LERVSEAI
-1204 EDRAPHFRAFR
+1204 EDRAPRFRAFR

-1225 RERLRLGEY
+1225 RERLRLNEY

-1291 LMEYVAS
+1291 LMEYIAS
-1298 KLGLV
+1298 KLGIV

-1313 SEVRSLDPTEAPNA
+1313 TDVHSLDPSEAPNV

-1335 INLGLEMG
+1335 INLALEMG
-1343 NNCMLYL
+1343 NNVMLYL

-1422 LGDILGGKQDAF
+1422 LGDILEGKQDAF

-1444 SNSVLA
+1444 ANPVLA
-1450 PLAGREAEDV
+1450 PLAGRDAGDV
-1460 YKLIA
+1460 YKLIRM
-1465 LARGEEVPLSDLH
+1465 ARGEDIALSELSH
-1478 YGYSSAEAEEIAEL
+1478 GYSSAEASEIVEL
-1492 FKRLFKVQNVLLRVN
+1492 LKRLFKVQDVLLRVN
-1507 QEYIASASQDDK
+1507 QEYIASASQDDR
-1519 YRTEPPFKLQGS
+1519 YRSEPPFKLQGS

-1542 VSAMNDEELERLID
+1542 AAAMNDEELERLID

-1563 QTLTKGAEQNL
+1563 QTLTQGAEQNL
-1574 LKLAEMRGRLK
+1574 LKLAEMRGRLT
-1585 PEQSARWTEIKEAFG
+1585 PEQAARWREIKEAFG
-1600 RVQRMGGGDADPVA
+1600 RVQRMGGSDADPVA

-1629 IREAIVASLAGNGA
+1629 IREAISAAYRQNGKA
-1643 KTAPDTGFAELAKSL
+1643 EPAPELTALVGQLG
-1658 AELGRPRVDVQ
+1658 ELGRPRLEVRLADERSEQLAQALMQQAALLQQAFAALSQRSGGGEPQLSELGAQLERLSKQLEGGLGTLRRVDVQ
-1669 LNDERQPGMLQLF
+1669 LEPN
-1682 SQQTDLLKQT
+1682 
-1692 LGALGKRGNGGERGD
+1692 GA
-1707 GSATEQK
+1707 
-1714 LTELSEQLERISKQL
+1714 
-1729 EHGGTA
+1729 
-1735 ARRVDVELDV
+1735 
-1745 NGPSNLYRNLSGT
+1745 SNLYRSLSST
-1758 DLLTAGGIFVATY
+1758 DVLVGGGIFVATY
-1771 EKPPPLGAG
+1771 EKPPPLGAD
-1780 VLVSLRFPTGPSC
+1780 VRVSVRFPTGASC
-1793 ELSGNVAWV
+1793 ELSGNVAWL
-1802 RDQLGEDAPPG
+1802 RDQLGEHAPPG
-1813 FGVRFA
+1813 FGVRFVEVRPA
-1819 ELSAEAR
+1819 AR
-1826 ELVQAYSEARE
+1826 ELLRAYARTRE
-1837 PMLRD
+1837 PMLHD